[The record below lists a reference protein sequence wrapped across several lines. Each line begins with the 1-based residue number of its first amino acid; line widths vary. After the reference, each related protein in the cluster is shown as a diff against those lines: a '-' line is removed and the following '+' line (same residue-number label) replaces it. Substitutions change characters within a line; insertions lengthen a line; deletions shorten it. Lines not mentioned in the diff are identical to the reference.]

1 MKSKAAQRVRDTNTE
16 REKEREKE
24 REREKSRRQG
34 EPDSW
39 WLTPT
44 PHLHFAGTGT
54 ELMSKEAELDVRG
67 SEYDTV
73 PPEPSTDQE
82 PPRPPSAKAKG
93 PNGTAG
99 VCTSIPSSSHSS
111 SSTTT
116 SISSRSGLG
125 GISIVSSSAEGAGE
139 SSMQFSTRPPS
150 AEQPGF
156 MGTWQQQSTDSNLL
170 YRMSQQLMFT
180 LTPPVTNLVYITL
193 GQPPCT
199 VQPSPCLEIFALYSL
214 KNQAIRCT
222 LVNCTCECFQ
232 PGKIHLRTCDQCKH
246 GWVAHALDK
255 LSTQHLYHP
264 TQVEIVQ
271 SNVVFDISSLML
283 YGTQAV
289 PVRLKILLDRL
300 FSVLKQEEVLHILH
314 GLGWTLRDYVRGY
327 ILQDAAGK
335 VLDRWTIMSRE
346 EEIITLQQFLRFGE
360 TKSIVEL
367 MAIQEKEGQ
376 AVTVPSSKTD
386 SGIRTFIE
394 SNNRTRSPGLLT
406 HLENSS
412 PSSIHHFENIPNS
425 LAFLLPFQYINPVSA
440 PMLGLPPNGL
450 PMEQSALRLRE
461 PSLPNQVEQVETSES
476 EVSLSPF
483 RTSQSPSHGA
493 LGVMN
498 NIEPK
503 TEPNNRASPISP
515 SPSTQQA
522 QQQQQQQTQ
531 LQQQQQQSQQ
541 QSQNQ
546 PQQPNSLSDHQVHH
560 HFVKEEQS
568 KTITHPSF
576 ASKMHRIRRM
586 GSTSRKGRVCCN
598 SCGKTFYDKGTLKI
612 HYNAVHLKIKHRC
625 TIEGCNMVFSSLRS
639 RNRHSANPNP
649 RLHMPML
656 RNNRDKDLIRAT
668 STTGTPVI
676 SSTKNGGFT
685 LTSPG
690 RPPLGFTTPPIDPM
704 LQSPLQSPLVFPS
717 LKSVQPVQP
726 VPPFYRTLLSPADL
740 VSPPVSL
747 PTSPI
752 LPTTTNSTT
761 LMDQQ
766 QQMLTAAAVAS
777 HNNVHVSEAGLMSQR
792 LTIPSANQD
801 PITGNSDPTPKKKPR
816 KSSMPVKIEKEVI
829 DVADE
834 YEDKDEDDDDN
845 IHHNHHHHHSSLLH
859 NNVKMNGNCNNNSGN
874 GTGNH
879 SGGSGQQS
887 PSQDEM
893 SPGLALR
900 GMMRQS
906 EDECREGTGSDS
918 RGGND
923 LQGSSEL
930 RCMDSFTSED
940 QDHERDFENESETSD
955 SKMFYRDEL
964 MDVDEQQKHSR
975 GGRGLDKEQDD
986 EGGEEAHLRKEM
998 EGKGNSSPSPH
1009 QPPIKIKEELN
1020 DPTYDMF
1027 CMSQYGLYNGGMAAA
1042 AAAAASMAA
1051 LHESFISSMGYGASP
1066 PKFPSSQSPEGD
1078 PRSSPDPKICYVC
1091 KKSFKSSYSMKLHYK
1106 NVHLKEMH
1114 VCTVAGCNA
1123 AFPSRRS
1130 RDRHSSNINLHR
1142 KLLTKELDDIV
1153 LDPQLTPLPKDLRA
1167 ELLAKIYAGHHM
1179 GLDPIAEMGIGSA
1192 SFGPTGLN
1200 HDARFPMSN
1209 EYPHHPLN
1217 QNLKNHHTN
1226 GFSRGQ
1232 PDDYMV
1238 LDLSTT
1244 SSVQSSSSVHSSHES
1259 DEGSDEG
1266 ILLDDLEEEEEGEE
1280 DEEEGN
1286 SEGED
1291 CSQRAAGRGEGRHQ
1305 DETGEIRRGR
1315 RGDGLESSSSPFL
1328 LSSTGG
1334 SNGGSG
1340 GILCNICHKMYSN
1353 KGTLRVH
1360 YKTVHLREMHK
1371 CKIPGCNMVFSSV
1384 RSRNRHSQ
1392 NPNLH
1397 KNMPFSTILD

>member
-1 MKSKAAQRVRDTNTE
+1 
-16 REKEREKE
+16 
-24 REREKSRRQG
+24 
-34 EPDSW
+34 
-39 WLTPT
+39 
-44 PHLHFAGTGT
+44 
-54 ELMSKEAELDVRG
+54 MSKEAELDVRG
-67 SEYDTV
+67 SKCDIV
-73 PPEPSTDQE
+73 PQEPSTDPE
-82 PPRPPSAKAKG
+82 PPRPPPAKANQ
-93 PNGTAG
+93 PTGTAG

-111 SSTTT
+111 SST
-116 SISSRSGLG
+116 SSSSSRSGLG

-170 YRMSQQLMFT
+170 YRMSQQ
-180 LTPPVTNLVYITL
+180 
-193 GQPPCT
+193 
-199 VQPSPCLEIFALYSL
+199 
-214 KNQAIRCT
+214 AIRCT

-232 PGKIHLRTCDQCKH
+232 PGKIHLRTCDHCKH

-271 SNVVFDISSLML
+271 CNVVFDISSLML

-394 SNNRTRSPGLLT
+394 SNNRSRSPGLLT

-440 PMLGLPPNGL
+440 PMLGLPPNGMPL
-450 PMEQSALRLRE
+450 EQSALRLRE
-461 PSLPNQVEQVETSES
+461 PSLPNQGEQVDTSES

-483 RTSQSPSHGA
+483 RTGQSPSRGA
-493 LGVMN
+493 LGPMN

-515 SPSTQQA
+515 TPSTQQA
-522 QQQQQQQTQ
+522 QQQQQQQTS
-531 LQQQQQQSQQ
+531 LQQQQQGQQHSQNQSQQ
-541 QSQNQ
+541 SNR
-546 PQQPNSLSDHQVHH
+546 LSDHQAHH
-560 HFVKEEQS
+560 HLVKDEQS
-568 KTITHPSF
+568 KSITHASF
-576 ASKMHRIRRM
+576 SSKMHRMRRM

-656 RNNRDKDLIRAT
+656 RNNRDKDLIR

-690 RPPLGFTTPPIDPM
+690 RPPLGFTTPPVDPM

-766 QQMLTAAAVAS
+766 QHLLAAAAVAS
-777 HNNVHVSEAGLMSQR
+777 HNNVHMSEIVPMSHR
-792 LTIPSANQD
+792 LHTTSANHD
-801 PITGNSDPTPKKKPR
+801 LNTGSSDPTPKKKPR

-834 YEDKDEDDDDN
+834 YEDKDDDDDD
-845 IHHNHHHHHSSLLH
+845 IHHNHHHHSSLLH
-859 NNVKMNGNCNNNSGN
+859 NNVKMNGNCNSNNNSGS

-923 LQGSSEL
+923 LQGSGEL
-930 RCMDSFTSED
+930 RCMGSFTSED

-964 MDVDEQQKHSR
+964 MDVEEQQKQSR
-975 GGRGLDKEQDD
+975 GGRCLDKEQDD
-986 EGGEEAHLRKEM
+986 EGCDEAQLRKEM
-998 EGKGNSSPSPH
+998 EGKGHSSPSPH
-1009 QPPIKIKEELN
+1009 QPPIRIKEELN

-1027 CMSQYGLYNGGMAAA
+1027 CMGQYGLYNGGMAA

-1078 PRSSPDPKICYVC
+1078 PCSSPDPKICYVC

-1130 RDRHSSNINLHR
+1130 RDRTMHSSNINLHR

-1153 LDPQLTPLPKDLRA
+1153 LDPQLPPLPKDLRA

-1179 GLDPIAEMGIGSA
+1179 GLDRYAGIGIGGA
-1192 SFGPTGLN
+1192 SLRPTGMN
-1200 HDARFPMSN
+1200 HNAHSPMSS

-1217 QNLKNHHTN
+1217 HNLKNHHTN
-1226 GFSRGQ
+1226 GFSRAQ

-1266 ILLDDLEEEEEGEE
+1266 ILLDDLEEEGEE

-1291 CSQRAAGRGEGRHQ
+1291 CSQHAEGRAERRHR
-1305 DETGEIRRGR
+1305 DETGELRGE
-1315 RGDGLESSSSPFL
+1315 GPGEGLEPSSSPFL
-1328 LSSTGG
+1328 FLPTGG
-1334 SNGGSG
+1334 SNGGNS

-1397 KNMPFSTILD
+1397 KNMPFSTIID

>member
-1 MKSKAAQRVRDTNTE
+1 
-16 REKEREKE
+16 
-24 REREKSRRQG
+24 
-34 EPDSW
+34 
-39 WLTPT
+39 
-44 PHLHFAGTGT
+44 
-54 ELMSKEAELDVRG
+54 
-67 SEYDTV
+67 
-73 PPEPSTDQE
+73 
-82 PPRPPSAKAKG
+82 
-93 PNGTAG
+93 
-99 VCTSIPSSSHSS
+99 
-111 SSTTT
+111 
-116 SISSRSGLG
+116 
-125 GISIVSSSAEGAGE
+125 
-139 SSMQFSTRPPS
+139 MQFSTRPPS

-170 YRMSQQLMFT
+170 YRMSQ
-180 LTPPVTNLVYITL
+180 
-193 GQPPCT
+193 
-199 VQPSPCLEIFALYSL
+199 
-214 KNQAIRCT
+214 QAIRCT

-461 PSLPNQVEQVETSES
+461 PSLPNQGEQVETSES

-483 RTSQSPSHGA
+483 RTGQSPSRGA
-493 LGVMN
+493 LGAMN

-515 SPSTQQA
+515 TPSTQQ
-522 QQQQQQQTQ
+522 
-531 LQQQQQQSQQ
+531 
-541 QSQNQ
+541 
-546 PQQPNSLSDHQVHH
+546 H
-560 HFVKEEQS
+560 S
-568 KTITHPSF
+568 KISHASF
-576 ASKMHRIRRM
+576 SSKMHRMRRM

-656 RNNRDKDLIRAT
+656 RNNRDKDLIRAN
-668 STTGTPVI
+668 SAPGTPVI

-704 LQSPLQSPLVFPS
+704 LQSPLQSPLVFPT

-766 QQMLTAAAVAS
+766 QQILAAVAS
-777 HNNVHVSEAGLMSQR
+777 HNNVH
-792 LTIPSANQD
+792 I
-801 PITGNSDPTPKKKPR
+801 SDPTPKKKPR

-834 YEDKDEDDDDN
+834 YSDKDDDDDDHL
-845 IHHNHHHHHSSLLH
+845 HHNHHHHH
-859 NNVKMNGNCNNNSGN
+859 
-874 GTGNH
+874 
-879 SGGSGQQS
+879 GQQS

-923 LQGSSEL
+923 LQGSGEL

-964 MDVDEQQKHSR
+964 IDVDEQHKHIR
-975 GGRGLDKEQDD
+975 GGRGLDKERDD

-998 EGKGNSSPSPH
+998 EGKGHSSPSPH

-1027 CMSQYGLYNGGMAAA
+1027 CMGQYGLYNGGMAAA

-1066 PKFPSSQSPEGD
+1066 PKFPSSHSPEGD
-1078 PRSSPDPKICYVC
+1078 PCSSPDPKICYVC

-1167 ELLAKIYAGHHM
+1167 EILAKIYAGHHM
-1179 GLDPIAEMGIGSA
+1179 GMDPMAGMGIGGA
-1192 SFGPTGLN
+1192 SLGPTGLN
-1200 HDARFPMSN
+1200 HSVRSPMSI
-1209 EYPHHPLN
+1209 ETHHI
-1217 QNLKNHHTN
+1217 N

-1244 SSVQSSSSVHSSHES
+1244 SSVQSSSSIHSSHES

-1266 ILLDDLEEEEEGEE
+1266 ILLDDLEEMEGEE

-1291 CSQRAAGRGEGRHQ
+1291 CSQRAEGRADGGHR
-1305 DETGEIRRGR
+1305 DETGELRGEGHGER
-1315 RGDGLESSSSPFL
+1315 MDTSSSPFL

-1397 KNMPFSTILD
+1397 KNMPFSTIID

>member
-1 MKSKAAQRVRDTNTE
+1 
-16 REKEREKE
+16 
-24 REREKSRRQG
+24 
-34 EPDSW
+34 
-39 WLTPT
+39 
-44 PHLHFAGTGT
+44 
-54 ELMSKEAELDVRG
+54 MSKEAELDVR
-67 SEYDTV
+67 SNECDTV
-73 PPEPSTDQE
+73 PAEPSRDLE
-82 PPRPPSAKAKG
+82 SPRPPPTAKVTEPTG
-93 PNGTAG
+93 GTAG
-99 VCTSIPSSSHSS
+99 VGVSIPSRSQSHLSNSSGGVG
-111 SSTTT
+111 
-116 SISSRSGLG
+116 GLG
-125 GISIVSSSAEGAGE
+125 GVSIVSNSSAEGAGE

-170 YRMSQQLMFT
+170 YRMSQQGA
-180 LTPPVTNLVYITL
+180 VTRLPLKGDRSTM
-193 GQPPCT
+193 GRD
-199 VQPSPCLEIFALYSL
+199 LEE
-214 KNQAIRCT
+214 AIRCT

-461 PSLPNQVEQVETSES
+461 PSLPNQGEQVETSES

-483 RTSQSPSHGA
+483 RTGQSPSRGV
-493 LGVMN
+493 LGGIN
-498 NIEPK
+498 NTVPK
-503 TEPNNRASPISP
+503 TEPNNCASPISP
-515 SPSTQQA
+515 TPSTQQA
-522 QQQQQQQTQ
+522 QQQTS
-531 LQQQQQQSQQ
+531 LQQQQQQGQQ

-546 PQQPNSLSDHQVHH
+546 SQQPNSLSDHQVHH
-560 HFVKEEQS
+560 HYIKDEPS
-568 KTITHPSF
+568 KTISHPSF
-576 ASKMHRIRRM
+576 SSKMHRIRRM
-586 GSTSRKGRVCCN
+586 GATSRKGRVCCN
-598 SCGKTFYDKGTLKI
+598 ACGKTFYDKGTLKI

-656 RNNRDKDLIRAT
+656 RNNRDKDLIRAN

-676 SSTKNGGFT
+676 SSSKNGGFT

-704 LQSPLQSPLVFPS
+704 LQSPLQGPLVFPS

-726 VPPFYRTLLSPADL
+726 VPPFYRTLVSPADL

-752 LPTTTNSTT
+752 MPTTTNSTT

-766 QQMLTAAAVAS
+766 HQILAAVVS
-777 HNNVHVSEAGLMSQR
+777 HNNVHVSEASPMSHR
-792 LTIPSANQD
+792 LPTGASQD
-801 PITGNSDPTPKKKPR
+801 LTTSSDPTPKKKPR

-829 DVADE
+829 DVADDF
-834 YEDKDEDDDDN
+834 EDKDEDDDDN
-845 IHHNHHHHHSSLLH
+845 IHHNHQSSFLH
-859 NNVKMNGNCNNNSGN
+859 NNIKINGNCNNNGAS
-874 GTGNH
+874 GTGH
-879 SGGSGQQS
+879 QSGGSGQQS

-900 GMMRQS
+900 GMMRHS

-918 RGGND
+918 RGGA
-923 LQGSSEL
+923 SEL

-955 SKMFYRDEL
+955 SKMFYRDDL
-964 MDVDEQQKHSR
+964 MDGEEHQKHSR
-975 GGRGLDKEQDD
+975 GERGLDKEH
-986 EGGEEAHLRKEM
+986 EKETHEEEHLRKDI
-998 EGKGNSSPSPH
+998 EGNCHSSPSPH
-1009 QPPIKIKEELN
+1009 QAPIKIKEELN

-1066 PKFPSSQSPEGD
+1066 PKFPMSQSPEGD
-1078 PRSSPDPKICYVC
+1078 PCSSPDPKICYVC

-1130 RDRHSSNINLHR
+1130 RDR
-1142 KLLTKELDDIV
+1142 T
-1153 LDPQLTPLPKDLRA
+1153 
-1167 ELLAKIYAGHHM
+1167 
-1179 GLDPIAEMGIGSA
+1179 
-1192 SFGPTGLN
+1192 
-1200 HDARFPMSN
+1200 MS
-1209 EYPHHPLN
+1209 
-1217 QNLKNHHTN
+1217 
-1226 GFSRGQ
+1226 
-1232 PDDYMV
+1232 D
-1238 LDLSTT
+1238 
-1244 SSVQSSSSVHSSHES
+1244 
-1259 DEGSDEG
+1259 
-1266 ILLDDLEEEEEGEE
+1266 
-1280 DEEEGN
+1280 
-1286 SEGED
+1286 
-1291 CSQRAAGRGEGRHQ
+1291 
-1305 DETGEIRRGR
+1305 
-1315 RGDGLESSSSPFL
+1315 
-1328 LSSTGG
+1328 
-1334 SNGGSG
+1334 
-1340 GILCNICHKMYSN
+1340 
-1353 KGTLRVH
+1353 
-1360 YKTVHLREMHK
+1360 REV
-1371 CKIPGCNMVFSSV
+1371 N
-1384 RSRNRHSQ
+1384 N
-1392 NPNLH
+1392 
-1397 KNMPFSTILD
+1397 

>member
-1 MKSKAAQRVRDTNTE
+1 
-16 REKEREKE
+16 
-24 REREKSRRQG
+24 
-34 EPDSW
+34 
-39 WLTPT
+39 
-44 PHLHFAGTGT
+44 
-54 ELMSKEAELDVRG
+54 MSKEAELDVRG
-67 SEYDTV
+67 SECDTV
-73 PPEPSTDQE
+73 PPEPSKDHLE
-82 PPRPPSAKAKG
+82 PPRSPPAQGNGAT
-93 PNGTAG
+93 GTAG
-99 VCTSIPSSSHSS
+99 VCIPSCSHSS
-111 SSTTT
+111 SS
-116 SISSRSGLG
+116 SSSSSSRSVLG
-125 GISIVSSSAEGAGE
+125 GISIVSSSGAEGAGE

-170 YRMSQQLMFT
+170 YRMSQ
-180 LTPPVTNLVYITL
+180 
-193 GQPPCT
+193 
-199 VQPSPCLEIFALYSL
+199 
-214 KNQAIRCT
+214 QAIRCT

-450 PMEQSALRLRE
+450 PLEQSALRLRE
-461 PSLPNQVEQVETSES
+461 PSLPNQGEHVETSES

-483 RTSQSPSHGA
+483 RTGQSPSRGV
-493 LGVMN
+493 LGGIN
-498 NIEPK
+498 NNTEPK
-503 TEPNNRASPISP
+503 TEPNSCASPISP
-515 SPSTQQA
+515 TPSAQQA
-522 QQQQQQQTQ
+522 QQQQQQTQ
-531 LQQQQQQSQQ
+531 LQQQQQQQGQQ
-541 QSQNQ
+541 QTQNQ
-546 PQQPNSLSDHQVHH
+546 SQQPNSLSDHQVHH
-560 HFVKEEQS
+560 HFVKDEPS

-576 ASKMHRIRRM
+576 SSKMHRMRRM
-586 GSTSRKGRVCCN
+586 GATSRKGRVCCN
-598 SCGKTFYDKGTLKI
+598 ACGKTFYDKGTLKI

-656 RNNRDKDLIRAT
+656 RNNRDKDLIRAN
-668 STTGTPVI
+668 SNTGTSVI
-676 SSTKNGGFT
+676 SNSKNGGFT

-690 RPPLGFTTPPIDPM
+690 RPPLGFTTPPVDPL
-704 LQSPLQSPLVFPS
+704 LQSPLQSPLVFPT

-726 VPPFYRTLLSPADL
+726 VPPFYRTLVSPADL

-752 LPTTTNSTT
+752 MPSTTNSTT

-766 QQMLTAAAVAS
+766 QHILAAVAS
-777 HNNVHVSEAGLMSQR
+777 HNNVHMPEAHR
-792 LTIPSANQD
+792 LSTASVNQD
-801 PITGNSDPTPKKKPR
+801 LTTSSSDPTPKKKPR

-845 IHHNHHHHHSSLLH
+845 MHHNHHHHQSSLLH
-859 NNVKMNGNCNNNSGN
+859 NNIKINGKCHSNNSGS
-874 GTGNH
+874 GTGHH

-900 GMMRQS
+900 GMIRQS
-906 EDECREGTGSDS
+906 EDDCREGTGSES
-918 RGGND
+918 RGGA
-923 LQGSSEL
+923 SEL

-964 MDVDEQQKHSR
+964 MDGEEHQKHSR
-975 GGRGLDKEQDD
+975 GGRGLDKEHES
-986 EGGEEAHLRKEM
+986 EGNEEAHLRKEI
-998 EGKGNSSPSPH
+998 EGNGHSSPSPH

-1051 LHESFISSMGYGASP
+1051 LHESFISSIGYGASP
-1066 PKFPSSQSPEGD
+1066 PKFPSSHSPEGD
-1078 PRSSPDPKICYVC
+1078 PCSSPDPKICYVC

-1179 GLDPIAEMGIGSA
+1179 GMDPMSRMGIGGA
-1192 SFGPTGLN
+1192 GLRPPGLN
-1200 HDARFPMSN
+1200 FNAHFPMSN
-1209 EYPHHPLN
+1209 DYPHHPLN
-1217 QNLKNHHTN
+1217 QDFKNHLTN
-1226 GFSRGQ
+1226 GLFRGQ
-1232 PDDYMV
+1232 PDDYVV

-1259 DEGSDEG
+1259 EEGSDEG
-1266 ILLDDLEEEEEGEE
+1266 ILLDDLEEEGEE
-1280 DEEEGN
+1280 NEEEGN

-1291 CSQRAAGRGEGRHQ
+1291 FSRRVKRRAEGVHQ
-1305 DETGEIRRGR
+1305 DETGALKEGE
-1315 RGDGLESSSSPFL
+1315 DEGLDSSSSPFL

-1334 SNGGSG
+1334 SNGSSG

-1397 KNMPFSTILD
+1397 KNTPFSTILD

>member
-1 MKSKAAQRVRDTNTE
+1 
-16 REKEREKE
+16 
-24 REREKSRRQG
+24 
-34 EPDSW
+34 
-39 WLTPT
+39 
-44 PHLHFAGTGT
+44 
-54 ELMSKEAELDVRG
+54 MSKEADVRG
-67 SEYDTV
+67 SSERHTAPQEPTTTTTTTTTTTGSDPETPST
-73 PPEPSTDQE
+73 PPPLPQPAAKAEHGAAAAAAAAGPEREPSG
-82 PPRPPSAKAKG
+82 R
-93 PNGTAG
+93 
-99 VCTSIPSSSHSS
+99 SS
-111 SSTTT
+111 
-116 SISSRSGLG
+116 
-125 GISIVSSSAEGAGE
+125 GAGE

-156 MGTWQQQSTDSNLL
+156 MGTWQQQSTDGNLL
-170 YRMSQQLMFT
+170 YRMSQ
-180 LTPPVTNLVYITL
+180 
-193 GQPPCT
+193 
-199 VQPSPCLEIFALYSL
+199 
-214 KNQAIRCT
+214 QAIRCT

-232 PGKIHLRTCDQCKH
+232 PGKIHLRTCDHCKH

-376 AVTVPSSKTD
+376 AVTVPSAKTD

-476 EVSLSPF
+476 DVSLSPF
-483 RTSQSPSHGA
+483 RTGQSPSRGA
-493 LGVMN
+493 VCAMN
-498 NIEPK
+498 NNTEPK
-503 TEPNNRASPISP
+503 VEPSNRASPISP
-515 SPSTQQA
+515 SPSLQQA
-522 QQQQQQQTQ
+522 QQHQTQQQG
-531 LQQQQQQSQQ
+531 QQ

-546 PQQPNSLSDHQVHH
+546 SQQPNTLSDHQVHH

-568 KTITHPSF
+568 KSITHTSF
-576 ASKMHRIRRM
+576 SSKMHRMRRM

-656 RNNRDKDLIRAT
+656 RNNRDKDLIRAN
-668 STTGTPVI
+668 SNSGTPVI
-676 SSTKNGGFT
+676 SSTKNGGFA

-690 RPPLGFTTPPIDPM
+690 RPPLGFTTPPVDPM

-766 QQMLTAAAVAS
+766 QQMLAAAVAS
-777 HNNVHVSEAGLMSQR
+777 HNNIHMSEMGAMAHRVNASGG
-792 LTIPSANQD
+792 NQEAT
-801 PITGNSDPTPKKKPR
+801 TGPADPTPKKKPR

-829 DVADE
+829 DVADD
-834 YEDKDEDDDDN
+834 YEDKDEDDDDHIN
-845 IHHNHHHHHSSLLH
+845 HNHHHHRSSLLH
-859 NNVKMNGNCNNNSGN
+859 NTHIKMNGNYNSNNNS

-893 SPGLALR
+893 SPGITLR

-906 EDECREGTGSDS
+906 EDECREGGGSDS
-918 RGGND
+918 RGE
-923 LQGSSEL
+923 LRGSSDL
-930 RCMDSFTSED
+930 RCMDSYTSED
-940 QDHERDFENESETSD
+940 QDHERDFENESENSD
-955 SKMFYRDEL
+955 SKMYYRDEM
-964 MDVDEQQKHSR
+964 MDVEEQLKHSKS
-975 GGRGLDKEQDD
+975 GKDHNDD
-986 EGGEEAHLRKEM
+986 GHEEGHLRKEM
-998 EGKGNSSPSPH
+998 EGKGQLSPSPH
-1009 QPPIKIKEELN
+1009 QASIKIKEELN

-1027 CMSQYGLYNGGMAAA
+1027 CMSQYGLYSGGMAAA

-1066 PKFPSSQSPEGD
+1066 PKFPTSQSPDGD
-1078 PRSSPDPKICYVC
+1078 PCSSPDPKICYVC

-1153 LDPQLTPLPKDLRA
+1153 LDPQLTPLPKDFRA
-1167 ELLAKIYAGHHM
+1167 ELLAKIYAGHHHHMALEQM
-1179 GLDPIAEMGIGSA
+1179 GGMAFRG
-1192 SFGPTGLN
+1192 FGPAAALMHAAHSPTG
-1200 HDARFPMSN
+1200 N
-1209 EYPHHPLN
+1209 EYTQHPLH
-1217 QNLKNHHTN
+1217 QDLKNHHHR
-1226 GFSRGQ
+1226 GFSRGR
-1232 PDDYMV
+1232 PDDYVV
-1238 LDLSTT
+1238 LDLSTA
-1244 SSVQSSSSVHSSHES
+1244 SSIQSSGSIHSSHES

-1266 ILLDDLEEEEEGEE
+1266 ILLDDLEEEDEDEEGME
-1280 DEEEGN
+1280 DDEEGN
-1286 SEGED
+1286 SDGED
-1291 CSQRAAGRGEGRHQ
+1291 CDGGRGNES
-1305 DETGEIRRGR
+1305 GEKRGR
-1315 RGDGLESSSSPFL
+1315 GARSESPFH
-1328 LSSTGG
+1328 LSAD
-1334 SNGGSG
+1334 NGGG
-1340 GILCNICHKMYSN
+1340 VVCNICHKMYSN

-1371 CKIPGCNMVFSSV
+1371 CKVPGCNMVFSSV

-1397 KNMPFSTILD
+1397 KNVPFATLID

>member
-1 MKSKAAQRVRDTNTE
+1 MLALTHTHTHTQRLRRSAQFLSGCSGVQRSPR
-16 REKEREKE
+16 E
-24 REREKSRRQG
+24 REREREDRQRRRRERDTQKGRERKRERSGRQG
-34 EPDSW
+34 ELDSW

-44 PHLHFAGTGT
+44 PHLHFAGTDT
-54 ELMSKEAELDVRG
+54 ELMSEEAEFDVRG
-67 SEYDTV
+67 SECDTV
-73 PPEPSTDQE
+73 PQEPSIDPE
-82 PPRPPSAKAKG
+82 PPRPPPAKSDRTT
-93 PNGTAG
+93 GTAG
-99 VCTSIPSSSHSS
+99 VSTSIPSSSHSS
-111 SSTTT
+111 STTITTT
-116 SISSRSGLG
+116 SSSSSRSGLG
-125 GISIVSSSAEGAGE
+125 GVSIVCSSSEGAGE

-170 YRMSQQLMFT
+170 YRMSQ
-180 LTPPVTNLVYITL
+180 
-193 GQPPCT
+193 
-199 VQPSPCLEIFALYSL
+199 
-214 KNQAIRCT
+214 QAIRCT

-335 VLDRWTIMSRE
+335 VLDRWSIMSRE

-394 SNNRTRSPGLLT
+394 SNNRARSPGLLT

-461 PSLPNQVEQVETSES
+461 PSLPNQGEQLDTSES

-483 RTSQSPSHGA
+483 RTGQSPSRGA
-493 LGVMN
+493 LGGMNN

-515 SPSTQQA
+515 TPSTQQA

-531 LQQQQQQSQQ
+531 LQQQQGQQ

-560 HFVKEEQS
+560 HHFVKDEHS
-568 KTITHPSF
+568 KSISHASF
-576 ASKMHRIRRM
+576 SSKMHRMRRM

-656 RNNRDKDLIRAT
+656 RNNRDKDLIRSNSAP
-668 STTGTPVI
+668 GTPVI

-690 RPPLGFTTPPIDPM
+690 RPPLGFTTPPVDPM
-704 LQSPLQSPLVFPS
+704 LQSPLQSPLMFPT

-752 LPTTTNSTT
+752 LPTTTNSTS

-766 QQMLTAAAVAS
+766 HILAAVAS
-777 HNNVHVSEAGLMSQR
+777 HNNVHVSDIGPMSHR
-792 LTIPSANQD
+792 LHTSSVNHD
-801 PITGNSDPTPKKKPR
+801 LTTGSCDPTPKKKPR

-834 YEDKDEDDDDN
+834 YDDKDDDDDCHL
-845 IHHNHHHHHSSLLH
+845 HHNHHNHQSSILH
-859 NNVKMNGNCNNNSGN
+859 NNVKMNGNCNSNNNSGV
-874 GTGNH
+874 GNH

-893 SPGLALR
+893 SPGLVMR
-900 GMMRQS
+900 GTMRQS

-923 LQGSSEL
+923 LQGSGEL

-955 SKMFYRDEL
+955 SKMFFRDEL
-964 MDVDEQQKHSR
+964 IDVDEQQKHIR
-975 GGRGLDKEQDD
+975 GRRGLDPEQDD
-986 EGGEEAHLRKEM
+986 EGGEEANLRKEM
-998 EGKGNSSPSPH
+998 EGKGHPSPH
-1009 QPPIKIKEELN
+1009 QHPIKIKEELN

-1027 CMSQYGLYNGGMAAA
+1027 CMGQYGLYNGGMAAA

-1078 PRSSPDPKICYVC
+1078 PCSSPDPKICYVC
-1091 KKSFKSSYSMKLHYK
+1091 KKTFKSSYSMKLHYK

-1130 RDRHSSNINLHR
+1130 RDR
-1142 KLLTKELDDIV
+1142 T
-1153 LDPQLTPLPKDLRA
+1153 
-1167 ELLAKIYAGHHM
+1167 
-1179 GLDPIAEMGIGSA
+1179 
-1192 SFGPTGLN
+1192 
-1200 HDARFPMSN
+1200 MS
-1209 EYPHHPLN
+1209 
-1217 QNLKNHHTN
+1217 
-1226 GFSRGQ
+1226 
-1232 PDDYMV
+1232 D
-1238 LDLSTT
+1238 
-1244 SSVQSSSSVHSSHES
+1244 
-1259 DEGSDEG
+1259 
-1266 ILLDDLEEEEEGEE
+1266 
-1280 DEEEGN
+1280 
-1286 SEGED
+1286 
-1291 CSQRAAGRGEGRHQ
+1291 
-1305 DETGEIRRGR
+1305 
-1315 RGDGLESSSSPFL
+1315 
-1328 LSSTGG
+1328 
-1334 SNGGSG
+1334 
-1340 GILCNICHKMYSN
+1340 
-1353 KGTLRVH
+1353 
-1360 YKTVHLREMHK
+1360 REV
-1371 CKIPGCNMVFSSV
+1371 N
-1384 RSRNRHSQ
+1384 N
-1392 NPNLH
+1392 
-1397 KNMPFSTILD
+1397 

>member
-1 MKSKAAQRVRDTNTE
+1 MSE
-16 REKEREKE
+16 E
-24 REREKSRRQG
+24 
-34 EPDSW
+34 
-39 WLTPT
+39 
-44 PHLHFAGTGT
+44 AG
-54 ELMSKEAELDVRG
+54 LDVRG
-67 SEYDTV
+67 SSEERSSQAPRD
-73 PPEPSTDQE
+73 PESERAPESTL
-82 PPRPPSAKAKG
+82 S
-93 PNGTAG
+93 GTAN
-99 VCTSIPSSSHSS
+99 TP
-111 SSTTT
+111 TTT
-116 SISSRSGLG
+116 STSSITSNQHHNNSASPIAVSSGSSSG
-125 GISIVSSSAEGAGE
+125 GSSGAIGVSIVSRSAKGAEGR

-150 AEQPGF
+150 AEPGF
-156 MGTWQQQSTDSNLL
+156 MGTWQQQSTDQSNLL
-170 YRMSQQLMFT
+170 FRMSQ
-180 LTPPVTNLVYITL
+180 
-193 GQPPCT
+193 
-199 VQPSPCLEIFALYSL
+199 
-214 KNQAIRCT
+214 QAIRCT

-335 VLDRWTIMSRE
+335 VLDRWSIMSRE

-394 SNNRTRSPGLLT
+394 SNSTGRGRSPGLLNHIET
-406 HLENSS
+406 SS

-450 PMEQSALRLRE
+450 ALEQSGLRGLHDRDRE
-461 PSLPNQVEQVETSES
+461 ASLPNQGETVESSES

-483 RTSQSPSHGA
+483 RSSGQSPSRIGA
-493 LGVMN
+493 LGGIN
-498 NIEPK
+498 NAIEPK
-503 TEPNNRASPISP
+503 QEPNNRASPISP
-515 SPSTQQA
+515 TPSNQLSQQQTE
-522 QQQQQQQTQ
+522 QQQQG
-531 LQQQQQQSQQ
+531 QQQQGQG
-541 QSQNQ
+541 Q
-546 PQQPNSLSDHQVHH
+546 PGTPRPRSNSLNDHQAHH
-560 HFVKEEQS
+560 HFVKSEQS
-568 KTITHPSF
+568 KSITHSSF
-576 ASKMHRIRRM
+576 SSKMHRMRRM
-586 GSTSRKGRVCCN
+586 GATSRKGRVCCN

-656 RNNRDKDLIRAT
+656 RNNRDKDLIRG
-668 STTGTPVI
+668 SGPGTPVI
-676 SSTKNGGFT
+676 SSAKSGFT

-690 RPPLGFTTPPIDPM
+690 RPPLGFATPPLDTM

-717 LKSVQPVQP
+717 LKSVQPIQP
-726 VPPFYRTLLSPADL
+726 VPPFYRTLLSPQHL

-752 LPTTTNSTT
+752 LPSTTNNTS

-766 QQMLTAAAVAS
+766 HQSWLPPQPPTTPTICLLKQDPAAAT
-777 HNNVHVSEAGLMSQR
+777 N
-792 LTIPSANQD
+792 T
-801 PITGNSDPTPKKKPR
+801 DPTPKKKPR

-834 YEDKDEDDDDN
+834 YDEDKDDDDDDSC
-845 IHHNHHHHHSSLLH
+845 HHHHHH
-859 NNVKMNGNCNNNSGN
+859 
-874 GTGNH
+874 
-879 SGGSGQQS
+879 
-887 PSQDEM
+887 SQDEM
-893 SPGLALR
+893 SPGLMR
-900 GMMRQS
+900 GHLMRHDQ
-906 EDECREGTGSDS
+906 DDCG
-918 RGGND
+918 
-923 LQGSSEL
+923 EL

-940 QDHERDFENESETSD
+940 QDHERDFENDSETSD
-955 SKMFYRDEL
+955 SKMFYREE
-964 MDVDEQQKHSR
+964 MMEVEEQHQRLRLNSSR
-975 GGRGLDKEQDD
+975 SSRS
-986 EGGEEAHLRKEM
+986 R
-998 EGKGNSSPSPH
+998 SSPSPH
-1009 QPPIKIKEELN
+1009 QPAIKIKEELN

-1051 LHESFISSMGYGASP
+1051 LHESFISSMSYGASP
-1066 PKFPSSQSPEGD
+1066 PKFPLALPEGELCT
-1078 PRSSPDPKICYVC
+1078 SPNSNDPKICYVC
-1091 KKSFKSSYSMKLHYK
+1091 KKSFKSSYSVKLHYK

-1114 VCTVAGCNA
+1114 VCTVSGCNA

-1167 ELLAKIYAGHHM
+1167 EFLAKIYAGHHL
-1179 GLDPIAEMGIGSA
+1179 GLDAMAGAGIGGA
-1192 SFGPTGLN
+1192 SLGGGGLN
-1200 HDARFPMSN
+1200 RDASSPAGTD
-1209 EYPHHPLN
+1209 YPHPHP
-1217 QNLKNHHTN
+1217 HHYPLT
-1226 GFSRGQ
+1226 
-1232 PDDYMV
+1232 DDYMV
-1238 LDLSTT
+1238 LDLSTA
-1244 SSVQSSSSVHSSHES
+1244 SSVQSSGSVHSSRQS

-1266 ILLDDLEEEEEGEE
+1266 ILLDDLEEGGVS
-1280 DEEEGN
+1280 DE
-1286 SEGED
+1286 ED
-1291 CSQRAAGRGEGRHQ
+1291 CSQHAPGQAGDGRRRDQVGEGGVGGRS
-1305 DETGEIRRGR
+1305 EEGLTGA
-1315 RGDGLESSSSPFL
+1315 DPSSSPTV
-1328 LSSTGG
+1328 LSST
-1334 SNGGSG
+1334 GGSG
-1340 GILCNICHKMYSN
+1340 GILCSICHKVYSN

-1371 CKIPGCNMVFSSV
+1371 CKVAGCNMMFSSV

-1397 KNMPFSTILD
+1397 KNNVPFTTMVD

>member
-1 MKSKAAQRVRDTNTE
+1 MSLSISQWSGGVDSVELHWPDTHTHSLSLSVSHTHSASHRLSHWLALAHTHTHTHTLRRSVQFLRGCGGVQRSQRE
-16 REKEREKE
+16 RERQEE
-24 REREKSRRQG
+24 RERER
-34 EPDSW
+34 
-39 WLTPT
+39 
-44 PHLHFAGTGT
+44 
-54 ELMSKEAELDVRG
+54 
-67 SEYDTV
+67 TV
-73 PPEPSTDQE
+73 
-82 PPRPPSAKAKG
+82 
-93 PNGTAG
+93 
-99 VCTSIPSSSHSS
+99 
-111 SSTTT
+111 
-116 SISSRSGLG
+116 
-125 GISIVSSSAEGAGE
+125 GA

-170 YRMSQQLMFT
+170 YRMSQ
-180 LTPPVTNLVYITL
+180 
-193 GQPPCT
+193 
-199 VQPSPCLEIFALYSL
+199 
-214 KNQAIRCT
+214 QAIRCT

-450 PMEQSALRLRE
+450 PMEQSGLRLRE
-461 PSLPNQVEQVETSES
+461 PSLPNQGEQVETSES

-483 RTSQSPSHGA
+483 RTGPSPSRGA
-493 LGVMN
+493 LGAIN
-498 NIEPK
+498 NNAEPK

-515 SPSTQQA
+515 TPSTQ
-522 QQQQQQQTQ
+522 
-531 LQQQQQQSQQ
+531 
-541 QSQNQ
+541 
-546 PQQPNSLSDHQVHH
+546 
-560 HFVKEEQS
+560 QS

-576 ASKMHRIRRM
+576 SSKMHRMRRM
-586 GSTSRKGRVCCN
+586 GATSRKGRVVCN

-656 RNNRDKDLIRAT
+656 RNNRDKDLIRAN

-690 RPPLGFTTPPIDPM
+690 RPPLGFTTPPVDPM

-752 LPTTTNSTT
+752 MPTTTNSTT

-766 QQMLTAAAVAS
+766 
-777 HNNVHVSEAGLMSQR
+777 H
-792 LTIPSANQD
+792 
-801 PITGNSDPTPKKKPR
+801 SDPTPKKKPR

-834 YEDKDEDDDDN
+834 YDDKDDDDDDN
-845 IHHNHHHHHSSLLH
+845 MHHNHHHHQSSLLH
-859 NNVKMNGNCNNNSGN
+859 NNVKINGNCNSGAA
-874 GTGNH
+874 
-879 SGGSGQQS
+879 
-887 PSQDEM
+887 D
-893 SPGLALR
+893 
-900 GMMRQS
+900 
-906 EDECREGTGSDS
+906 
-918 RGGND
+918 
-923 LQGSSEL
+923 L

-940 QDHERDFENESETSD
+940 QDHERDFENESENSD
-955 SKMFYRDEL
+955 SKMRLE
-964 MDVDEQQKHSR
+964 
-975 GGRGLDKEQDD
+975 KEQDD
-986 EGGEEAHLRKEM
+986 EGSEEAHLRKEM

-1009 QPPIKIKEELN
+1009 HPPIKIKEELN

-1027 CMSQYGLYNGGMAAA
+1027 CMGQYGFYNGGMAAA
-1042 AAAAASMAA
+1042 AATAASMAA
-1051 LHESFISSMGYGASP
+1051 LHESFITSMGYGSSP
-1066 PKFPSSQSPEGD
+1066 PKFLSSRSPEED
-1078 PRSSPDPKICYVC
+1078 PCSSPDPKICYVC

-1167 ELLAKIYAGHHM
+1167 ELLAKIYAGHYM
-1179 GLDPIAEMGIGSA
+1179 GLDPMAGMGLGGA
-1192 SFGPTGLN
+1192 N
-1200 HDARFPMSN
+1200 
-1209 EYPHHPLN
+1209 
-1217 QNLKNHHTN
+1217 
-1226 GFSRGQ
+1226 
-1232 PDDYMV
+1232 DYMV

-1244 SSVQSSSSVHSSHES
+1244 SSVQSSSSIHSSHES

-1266 ILLDDLEEEEEGEE
+1266 ILLDDLEEEGEE
-1280 DEEEGN
+1280 DE
-1286 SEGED
+1286 
-1291 CSQRAAGRGEGRHQ
+1291 
-1305 DETGEIRRGR
+1305 
-1315 RGDGLESSSSPFL
+1315 
-1328 LSSTGG
+1328 G
-1334 SNGGSG
+1334 SNGSSS

-1397 KNMPFSTILD
+1397 KNMPFSTIID

>member
-1 MKSKAAQRVRDTNTE
+1 
-16 REKEREKE
+16 
-24 REREKSRRQG
+24 
-34 EPDSW
+34 
-39 WLTPT
+39 
-44 PHLHFAGTGT
+44 
-54 ELMSKEAELDVRG
+54 
-67 SEYDTV
+67 
-73 PPEPSTDQE
+73 
-82 PPRPPSAKAKG
+82 
-93 PNGTAG
+93 
-99 VCTSIPSSSHSS
+99 
-111 SSTTT
+111 
-116 SISSRSGLG
+116 
-125 GISIVSSSAEGAGE
+125 
-139 SSMQFSTRPPS
+139 MQFSTRPPS

-170 YRMSQQLMFT
+170 YRMSQ
-180 LTPPVTNLVYITL
+180 
-193 GQPPCT
+193 
-199 VQPSPCLEIFALYSL
+199 
-214 KNQAIRCT
+214 QAIRCT

-394 SNNRTRSPGLLT
+394 SNNRTRSPGLLP

-461 PSLPNQVEQVETSES
+461 PSLPNQGEQMDTSES

-483 RTSQSPSHGA
+483 RTGQSPSRGA
-493 LGVMN
+493 LGALNN

-515 SPSTQQA
+515 TPST
-522 QQQQQQQTQ
+522 
-531 LQQQQQQSQQ
+531 
-541 QSQNQ
+541 
-546 PQQPNSLSDHQVHH
+546 HH
-560 HFVKEEQS
+560 A
-568 KTITHPSF
+568 SF
-576 ASKMHRIRRM
+576 NSKMHRMRRM

-656 RNNRDKDLIRAT
+656 RNNRDKDLIRAN
-668 STTGTPVI
+668 SAPGTPVI

-690 RPPLGFTTPPIDPM
+690 RPPLGFTTPPVDPM
-704 LQSPLQSPLVFPS
+704 LQSPLQSPLVFPT

-740 VSPPVSL
+740 CSPPVSL

-766 QQMLTAAAVAS
+766 QQMLAAAVAS
-777 HNNVHVSEAGLMSQR
+777 NNNVHMSEAGPMSHR
-792 LTIPSANQD
+792 LHTHSANHD
-801 PITGNSDPTPKKKPR
+801 VTTGNTDPTPKKKPR

-834 YEDKDEDDDDN
+834 YDDKDDDDDDN
-845 IHHNHHHHHSSLLH
+845 LHHNHHHHQSSLLH
-859 NNVKMNGNCNNNSGN
+859 NNIKMNGNCNSNNNGGS

-923 LQGSSEL
+923 LQGSGDL

-955 SKMFYRDEL
+955 SKI
-964 MDVDEQQKHSR
+964 
-975 GGRGLDKEQDD
+975 GGRGLDKEQND
-986 EGGEEAHLRKEM
+986 EGGEEVDLRKEM
-998 EGKGNSSPSPH
+998 EGKGHSSPSPH

-1027 CMSQYGLYNGGMAAA
+1027 CMGQYGLYNGGMAAA

-1066 PKFPSSQSPEGD
+1066 PKFPSSHSPEGD
-1078 PRSSPDPKICYVC
+1078 PCSSPDPKICYVC

-1167 ELLAKIYAGHHM
+1167 EILAKIYAGHHM
-1179 GLDPIAEMGIGSA
+1179 GLDPMAGMGFGGA
-1192 SFGPTGLN
+1192 SLGPTGLN
-1200 HDARFPMSN
+1200 HSVRSPMSI

-1217 QNLKNHHTN
+1217 QTLKNHHTN

-1232 PDDYMV
+1232 PEDYMV

-1266 ILLDDLEEEEEGEE
+1266 ILLDDLEG
-1280 DEEEGN
+1280 
-1286 SEGED
+1286 
-1291 CSQRAAGRGEGRHQ
+1291 AEGRVERGHR
-1305 DETGEIRRGR
+1305 DETGELRGEGHGER
-1315 RGDGLESSSSPFL
+1315 LESSSSPFL

-1334 SNGGSG
+1334 SNCGSS

-1397 KNMPFSTILD
+1397 KNMPFSTIID

>member
-1 MKSKAAQRVRDTNTE
+1 
-16 REKEREKE
+16 
-24 REREKSRRQG
+24 
-34 EPDSW
+34 
-39 WLTPT
+39 
-44 PHLHFAGTGT
+44 
-54 ELMSKEAELDVRG
+54 MSKEADLDVRG
-67 SEYDTV
+67 SECDTV
-73 PPEPSTDQE
+73 PPEPSTDPE
-82 PPRPPSAKAKG
+82 VPRPPPAKANG
-93 PNGTAG
+93 PHDTAG
-99 VCTSIPSSSHSS
+99 ACTSIPSGSHSS
-111 SSTTT
+111 SS
-116 SISSRSGLG
+116 SSRSGLG

-170 YRMSQQLMFT
+170 YRMSQ
-180 LTPPVTNLVYITL
+180 
-193 GQPPCT
+193 
-199 VQPSPCLEIFALYSL
+199 
-214 KNQAIRCT
+214 QAIRCT

-327 ILQDAAGK
+327 ILQDTAGK
-335 VLDRWTIMSRE
+335 VLDRWSIMSRE

-394 SNNRTRSPGLLT
+394 SNSRTRSPGLLT
-406 HLENSS
+406 HLETSS

-461 PSLPNQVEQVETSES
+461 PSLPNQGEQVETSES

-483 RTSQSPSHGA
+483 RSGQSPNRGA
-493 LGVMN
+493 LGAINN

-515 SPSTQQA
+515 TPSTHQS
-522 QQQQQQQTQ
+522 QQQTQ
-531 LQQQQQQSQQ
+531 LQQGQQ

-546 PQQPNSLSDHQVHH
+546 SQQSNSLSDHQVHH
-560 HFVKEEQS
+560 HFVKDEQS
-568 KTITHPSF
+568 KTITHSSF
-576 ASKMHRIRRM
+576 SSKMHRMRRM

-656 RNNRDKDLIRAT
+656 RNNRDKDLIRSNSAP
-668 STTGTPVI
+668 GTPVI

-690 RPPLGFTTPPIDPM
+690 RPPLGFTTPPVDPM

-752 LPTTTNSTT
+752 LPTATNSTS
-761 LMDQQ
+761 LMDQH
-766 QQMLTAAAVAS
+766 LLAAAVAS
-777 HNNVHVSEAGLMSQR
+777 HNNVHMSEAGPMSHR
-792 LTIPSANQD
+792 LPTPSANND
-801 PITGNSDPTPKKKPR
+801 LTSGISDPTPKKKPR

-834 YEDKDEDDDDN
+834 YDDKDEDDEDN
-845 IHHNHHHHHSSLLH
+845 IHRNHHHHQSSLLH
-859 NNVKMNGNCNNNSGN
+859 NNIKINGNCNSHNSGSGN
-874 GTGNH
+874 GNH

-906 EDECREGTGSDS
+906 EDECREGNRSDS

-923 LQGSSEL
+923 LRSSGEL

-940 QDHERDFENESETSD
+940 QDHERDFENESENSD

-964 MDVDEQQKHSR
+964 MDVDEHPKHSR
-975 GGRGLDKEQDD
+975 VGRGLDKEQDD
-986 EGGEEAHLRKEM
+986 EANEEAHLRKEM
-998 EGKGNSSPSPH
+998 EGKGLSSPSPH
-1009 QPPIKIKEELN
+1009 HHPMKIKEELN

-1027 CMSQYGLYNGGMAAA
+1027 CMGQYGIYNGGMAAA

-1066 PKFPSSQSPEGD
+1066 PKFLSSQSPEGD
-1078 PRSSPDPKICYVC
+1078 PCSSPDPKICYVC
-1091 KKSFKSSYSMKLHYK
+1091 KKTFKSSYSMKLHYK

-1167 ELLAKIYAGHHM
+1167 EILAKIYAGHHM
-1179 GLDPIAEMGIGSA
+1179 GLDPMAGMGIGGA
-1192 SFGPTGLN
+1192 SLGHTGLN
-1200 HDARFPMSN
+1200 HDARSPMSN
-1209 EYPHHPLN
+1209 EYFHHPLSH
-1217 QNLKNHHTN
+1217 NLKNHHTN
-1226 GFSRGQ
+1226 GFSHGQ

-1266 ILLDDLEEEEEGEE
+1266 ILLDDLEEEDGEE

-1291 CSQRAAGRGEGRHQ
+1291 CSQRAERQAEIGQR
-1305 DETGEIRRGR
+1305 DETGELRGE
-1315 RGDGLESSSSPFL
+1315 GHGEGLEPPSSPFL

-1334 SNGGSG
+1334 SNSGGS

-1397 KNMPFSTILD
+1397 KNMPFSTIID

>member
-1 MKSKAAQRVRDTNTE
+1 CTIN
-16 REKEREKE
+16 
-24 REREKSRRQG
+24 
-34 EPDSW
+34 
-39 WLTPT
+39 
-44 PHLHFAGTGT
+44 
-54 ELMSKEAELDVRG
+54 
-67 SEYDTV
+67 
-73 PPEPSTDQE
+73 
-82 PPRPPSAKAKG
+82 
-93 PNGTAG
+93 NGL
-99 VCTSIPSSSHSS
+99 C
-111 SSTTT
+111 
-116 SISSRSGLG
+116 
-125 GISIVSSSAEGAGE
+125 
-139 SSMQFSTRPPS
+139 FC
-150 AEQPGF
+150 
-156 MGTWQQQSTDSNLL
+156 LL
-170 YRMSQQLMFT
+170 
-180 LTPPVTNLVYITL
+180 
-193 GQPPCT
+193 
-199 VQPSPCLEIFALYSL
+199 SL
-214 KNQAIRCT
+214 LC
-222 LVNCTCECFQ
+222 
-232 PGKIHLRTCDQCKH
+232 
-246 GWVAHALDK
+246 W
-255 LSTQHLYHP
+255 
-264 TQVEIVQ
+264 
-271 SNVVFDISSLML
+271 DI
-283 YGTQAV
+283 
-289 PVRLKILLDRL
+289 
-300 FSVLKQEEVLHILH
+300 
-314 GLGWTLRDYVRGY
+314 
-327 ILQDAAGK
+327 QDAAGK

-394 SNNRTRSPGLLT
+394 SNNRTRSPGLLP

-450 PMEQSALRLRE
+450 PMEHSALRLRE
-461 PSLPNQVEQVETSES
+461 PSLPNQGEPVETSES

-483 RTSQSPSHGA
+483 RTGQSPSR
-493 LGVMN
+493 GVMGSMN
-498 NIEPK
+498 SIEPK
-503 TEPNNRASPISP
+503 TEPSNRASPISP
-515 SPSTQQA
+515 SPSSQQG
-522 QQQQQQQTQ
+522 
-531 LQQQQQQSQQ
+531 QQQQSQQ
-541 QSQNQ
+541 QTQQQHQGQQQSQNQ
-546 PQQPNSLSDHQVHH
+546 AQQPNSLGDHQVHH
-560 HFVKEEQS
+560 QFVKDEHS
-568 KTITHPSF
+568 KSISHASF
-576 ASKMHRIRRM
+576 NSKMHRIRRM
-586 GSTSRKGRVCCN
+586 GATSRKGRVCCN
-598 SCGKTFYDKGTLKI
+598 ACGKTFYDKGTLKI

-656 RNNRDKDLIRAT
+656 RNNRDKDLIRAN
-668 STTGTPVI
+668 STPGTPVI
-676 SSTKNGGFT
+676 SSSKSGGFT

-690 RPPLGFTTPPIDPM
+690 RPPLGLTTPPVDAI
-704 LQSPLQSPLVFPS
+704 LQSPLQSPLVFPT

-766 QQMLTAAAVAS
+766 QHLLAAAVAASNHSVHMSDAGPMS
-777 HNNVHVSEAGLMSQR
+777 HRLHGANHDISAGN
-792 LTIPSANQD
+792 T
-801 PITGNSDPTPKKKPR
+801 DPTPKKKPR

-834 YEDKDEDDDDN
+834 YEDKDDDDDDHL
-845 IHHNHHHHHSSLLH
+845 HHNHHHHQSSLLH
-859 NNVKMNGNCNNNSGN
+859 NSIKMNGNCNSNNNS
-874 GTGNH
+874 TGNH

-900 GMMRQS
+900 GLMRQS
-906 EDECREGTGSDS
+906 EDECQEGTGSDS
-918 RGGND
+918 RGGHD
-923 LQGSSEL
+923 LQGSGEL

-964 MDVDEQQKHSR
+964 IDVDEQQKQMI
-975 GGRGLDKEQDD
+975 GGKGLDRDRDD
-986 EGGEEAHLRKEM
+986 DGGEDAHLRKEM
-998 EGKGNSSPSPH
+998 DGKGHATPSPH

-1027 CMSQYGLYNGGMAAA
+1027 CMGQYGLYNGGMAAA
-1042 AAAAASMAA
+1042 AATAATMAA
-1051 LHESFISSMGYGASP
+1051 LHESFISTMGYGASP

-1153 LDPQLTPLPKDLRA
+1153 LDPQLMPLPKDLRA

-1179 GLDPIAEMGIGSA
+1179 GLDPMAGMGIGGVGL
-1192 SFGPTGLN
+1192 GPTGLN
-1200 HDARFPMSN
+1200 YSDRSPTNF

-1217 QNLKNHHTN
+1217 QTFKNYHAN

-1244 SSVQSSSSVHSSHES
+1244 SSVQSSSSIHSSHES

-1266 ILLDDLEEEEEGEE
+1266 ILLDDLEEEGEE

-1291 CSQRAAGRGEGRHQ
+1291 GPQRAGTQGRPGSGELRGQKRGE
-1305 DETGEIRRGR
+1305 
-1315 RGDGLESSSSPFL
+1315 GLESSSSPFL

-1334 SNGGSG
+1334 SNS
-1340 GILCNICHKMYSN
+1340 GILCSICHKMYSN

-1397 KNMPFSTILD
+1397 KNMPFSTIID

>member
-1 MKSKAAQRVRDTNTE
+1 MSILGRLSRVDLLSSSCCQACTE
-16 REKEREKE
+16 CVCVCVP
-24 REREKSRRQG
+24 S
-34 EPDSW
+34 P
-39 WLTPT
+39 TPT
-44 PHLHFAGTGT
+44 SDRHG
-54 ELMSKEAELDVRG
+54 DV
-67 SEYDTV
+67 
-73 PPEPSTDQE
+73 PSL
-82 PPRPPSAKAKG
+82 
-93 PNGTAG
+93 
-99 VCTSIPSSSHSS
+99 
-111 SSTTT
+111 
-116 SISSRSGLG
+116 SG
-125 GISIVSSSAEGAGE
+125 
-139 SSMQFSTRPPS
+139 
-150 AEQPGF
+150 
-156 MGTWQQQSTDSNLL
+156 
-170 YRMSQQLMFT
+170 
-180 LTPPVTNLVYITL
+180 
-193 GQPPCT
+193 
-199 VQPSPCLEIFALYSL
+199 
-214 KNQAIRCT
+214 AIRCT

-327 ILQDAAGK
+327 ILQDTAGK

-461 PSLPNQVEQVETSES
+461 PSLPNQGEQVETSES

-483 RTSQSPSHGA
+483 RTGQSPSRGA
-493 LGVMN
+493 LGSMN

-515 SPSTQQA
+515 TPSTQQG

-531 LQQQQQQSQQ
+531 LQQQQGQQ

-546 PQQPNSLSDHQVHH
+546 PQQSNSLSDHQVHH
-560 HFVKEEQS
+560 HHFIKDEQS
-568 KTITHPSF
+568 KTITHASF
-576 ASKMHRIRRM
+576 SSKMHRMRRM

-625 TIEGCNMVFSSLRS
+625 TIDGCNMVFSSLRS

-668 STTGTPVI
+668 SNTGTPVI
-676 SSTKNGGFT
+676 SSTKNGSFT

-690 RPPLGFTTPPIDPM
+690 RPPLGFTTPPVDSM

-766 QQMLTAAAVAS
+766 QQILAAAAAAS
-777 HNNVHVSEAGLMSQR
+777 HNNVHMSEAVHLSHR
-792 LTIPSANQD
+792 LHTPANHD
-801 PITGNSDPTPKKKPR
+801 LNSGNSDPTPKKKPR

-829 DVADE
+829 DVADD
-834 YEDKDEDDDDN
+834 YDDKDEDDEDN
-845 IHHNHHHHHSSLLH
+845 IHHNHHHHQSSLLH
-859 NNVKMNGNCNNNSGN
+859 NNIKINGNCNSNNSGSGN
-874 GTGNH
+874 GNH

-923 LQGSSEL
+923 LRGSGEL

-940 QDHERDFENESETSD
+940 QDLERDFENESETSD
-955 SKMFYRDEL
+955 SKRFYRDEL
-964 MDVDEQQKHSR
+964 MDVEEQHKHSR
-975 GGRGLDKEQDD
+975 GGRGLDKEHDD
-986 EGGEEAHLRKEM
+986 EGSEEALLRKEM
-998 EGKGNSSPSPH
+998 EGKGHSSPSPH
-1009 QPPIKIKEELN
+1009 HLPMKIKEELN

-1027 CMSQYGLYNGGMAAA
+1027 CMGQYGIYNGGMAAA

-1051 LHESFISSMGYGASP
+1051 LHESFMSSMGYCASP

-1078 PRSSPDPKICYVC
+1078 PCSSPDPKICYVC

-1153 LDPQLTPLPKDLRA
+1153 LDPQLTPMPKDLRS
-1167 ELLAKIYAGHHM
+1167 EFLAKIYTGHHM
-1179 GLDPIAEMGIGSA
+1179 GFDPMAGMGIGGA
-1192 SFGPTGLN
+1192 SLRHTGLN
-1200 HDARFPMSN
+1200 HDVRS
-1209 EYPHHPLN
+1209 EYSHHHHLSHN
-1217 QNLKNHHTN
+1217 FKNHHTN
-1226 GFSRGQ
+1226 GFSQGQ

-1266 ILLDDLEEEEEGEE
+1266 ILLDDLEEEDGEE

-1291 CSQRAAGRGEGRHQ
+1291 CSQRADRRQQ
-1305 DETGEIRRGR
+1305 DETGELRAEGRGE
-1315 RGDGLESSSSPFL
+1315 GLEHPSSPFL

-1334 SNGGSG
+1334 SNGSS

-1371 CKIPGCNMVFSSV
+1371 CRIPGCNMVFSSV

-1397 KNMPFSTILD
+1397 KNMPFSTIID

>member
-1 MKSKAAQRVRDTNTE
+1 MQHAA
-16 REKEREKE
+16 
-24 REREKSRRQG
+24 
-34 EPDSW
+34 
-39 WLTPT
+39 
-44 PHLHFAGTGT
+44 
-54 ELMSKEAELDVRG
+54 MSKEVELDVRG
-67 SEYDTV
+67 TQ
-73 PPEPSTDQE
+73 EPSDPETPRRT
-82 PPRPPSAKAKG
+82 PP
-93 PNGTAG
+93 
-99 VCTSIPSSSHSS
+99 PSSSSPPATTTKATHRGDATPESEPSS
-111 SSTTT
+111 SSGGAVGGD
-116 SISSRSGLG
+116 ISRRRRS
-125 GISIVSSSAEGAGE
+125 SSSSSSAGSAEGAGE

-170 YRMSQQLMFT
+170 YRMSQQGA
-180 LTPPVTNLVYITL
+180 VTRLPIKCDRSTMGRDL
-193 GQPPCT
+193 D
-199 VQPSPCLEIFALYSL
+199 E
-214 KNQAIRCT
+214 AIRCT

-232 PGKIHLRTCDQCKH
+232 PGKIHLRTCDHCKH

-476 EVSLSPF
+476 DVSMSPF
-483 RTSQSPSHGA
+483 RTGQSPSRGA
-493 LGVMN
+493 LGGMN
-498 NIEPK
+498 TEPK
-503 TEPNNRASPISP
+503 TEPGNRESPISP
-515 SPSTQQA
+515 SPSLQQA
-522 QQQQQQQTQ
+522 
-531 LQQQQQQSQQ
+531 QQQQSQQ
-541 QSQNQ
+541 QQQQGQQQSQSQ
-546 PQQPNSLSDHQVHH
+546 PQQSNNLSDHQVHH
-560 HFVKEEQS
+560 HFVKEEQAKS
-568 KTITHPSF
+568 ITHASF
-576 ASKMHRIRRM
+576 SSKMHRMRRM

-656 RNNRDKDLIRAT
+656 RNNRDKDLIRAN
-668 STTGTPVI
+668 SNSGTPVI

-690 RPPLGFTTPPIDPM
+690 RPPLGFTTPPVDPM

-766 QQMLTAAAVAS
+766 QQILAAVAS
-777 HNNVHVSEAGLMSQR
+777 HNNVHMSEVGAMSHSLNTSAGNHE
-792 LTIPSANQD
+792 PS
-801 PITGNSDPTPKKKPR
+801 TGGGGADPTPKKKPR

-834 YEDKDEDDDDN
+834 YEDKDEEDDDRIN
-845 IHHNHHHHHSSLLH
+845 HNHHHHHHSSLLH
-859 NNVKMNGNCNNNSGN
+859 NNIKMNGNYNSNNNSGS

-893 SPGLALR
+893 SPGISLR

-906 EDECREGTGSDS
+906 EDECREGAGSDG
-918 RGGND
+918 RGELRGSND
-923 LQGSSEL
+923 L
-930 RCMDSFTSED
+930 RCMDSYTSED

-955 SKMFYRDEL
+955 SKMYYRDEM
-964 MDVDEQQKHSR
+964 MDVEEQQKHSK
-975 GGRGLDKEQDD
+975 GGKDQND
-986 EGGEEAHLRKEM
+986 EGVEESPLRKDL
-998 EGKGNSSPSPH
+998 EGKGQLSPSPH
-1009 QPPIKIKEELN
+1009 QASIKIKEELN

-1066 PKFPSSQSPEGD
+1066 PKFPTSQSPDGD
-1078 PRSSPDPKICYVC
+1078 PCSSPDPKICYVC

-1153 LDPQLTPLPKDLRA
+1153 LDPQLTPLPKDFRA
-1167 ELLAKIYAGHHM
+1167 ELLAKIYARHHHM
-1179 GLDPIAEMGIGSA
+1179 ALDPLGGMAFRGL
-1192 SFGPTGLN
+1192 GPAALI
-1200 HDARFPMSN
+1200 HDAHSPMGN
-1209 EYPHHPLN
+1209 EFSQHPLHPH
-1217 QNLKNHHTN
+1217 LKNHHTN
-1226 GFSRGQ
+1226 GQ
-1232 PDDYMV
+1232 PDDYVV

-1244 SSVQSSSSVHSSHES
+1244 SSIQSSGSIHSSRES

-1266 ILLDDLEEEEEGEE
+1266 ILLDDLEEEEEEE
-1280 DEEEGN
+1280 DEEGMEDEEEEGN

-1291 CSQRAAGRGEGRHQ
+1291 GSRRR
-1305 DETGEIRRGR
+1305 DDRMRETGETRGGHGER
-1315 RGDGLESSSSPFL
+1315 LESPFHLSP
-1328 LSSTGG
+1328 TGG
-1334 SNGGSG
+1334 GNDGGG

-1397 KNMPFSTILD
+1397 KNMPFSALAD

>member
-1 MKSKAAQRVRDTNTE
+1 MSTE
-16 REKEREKE
+16 E
-24 REREKSRRQG
+24 
-34 EPDSW
+34 D
-39 WLTPT
+39 
-44 PHLHFAGTGT
+44 
-54 ELMSKEAELDVRG
+54 LDVRG
-67 SEYDTV
+67 SERDRV
-73 PPEPSTDQE
+73 PPQSSEDPES
-82 PPRPPSAKAKG
+82 PRPPQVEAT
-93 PNGTAG
+93 PDTAG
-99 VCTSIPSSSHSS
+99 IGTSIPSGSDSTCSSRRSS
-111 SSTTT
+111 S
-116 SISSRSGLG
+116 ISGGGLG
-125 GISIVSSSAEGAGE
+125 SVSIVSSRTNSEGAGE

-170 YRMSQQLMFT
+170 YRMSQQ
-180 LTPPVTNLVYITL
+180 
-193 GQPPCT
+193 
-199 VQPSPCLEIFALYSL
+199 
-214 KNQAIRCT
+214 AIRCT

-232 PGKIHLRTCDQCKH
+232 PGKIHLRTCDHCKH

-461 PSLPNQVEQVETSES
+461 PTLPNQGEQVETSES

-483 RTSQSPSHGA
+483 RTGQSPSRGA
-493 LGVMN
+493 LGAIN
-498 NIEPK
+498 SNIEPK

-515 SPSTQQA
+515 TPSIQQS
-522 QQQQQQQTQ
+522 QLQTQQTQ
-531 LQQQQQQSQQ
+531 QQPQPGQTQS
-541 QSQNQ
+541 Q
-546 PQQPNSLSDHQVHH
+546 PQQPSSLTDSQVHH
-560 HFVKEEQS
+560 HFAKEEHN
-568 KTITHPSF
+568 KTITHASF
-576 ASKMHRIRRM
+576 SSKMHRMRRM
-586 GSTSRKGRVCCN
+586 GATSRKGRVCCN

-656 RNNRDKDLIRAT
+656 RNNRDKDLIRGN
-668 STTGTPVI
+668 STPGTPVI
-676 SSTKNGGFT
+676 SSSKNGGFT

-690 RPPLGFTTPPIDPM
+690 RPPLGFTTPPVDPM

-766 QQMLTAAAVAS
+766 QQMLAAAAAAS
-777 HNNVHVSEAGLMSQR
+777 HNHLSEAGQMSHR
-792 LTIPSANQD
+792 LPTPSANHD
-801 PITGNSDPTPKKKPR
+801 PTTGSSDPTPKKKPR

-834 YEDKDEDDDDN
+834 YEDKDEDEDN
-845 IHHNHHHHHSSLLH
+845 MHHNHHHHQSSLLH
-859 NNVKMNGNCNNNSGN
+859 NNIKINGNCNSST

-906 EDECREGTGSDS
+906 EDECRDGTGSDS

-923 LQGSSEL
+923 LRNTGEL

-940 QDHERDFENESETSD
+940 QDHERDFENESENSD
-955 SKMFYRDEL
+955 SKMFYRDDI
-964 MDVDEQQKHSR
+964 MDVDDQHKHHR
-975 GGRGLDKEQDD
+975 AGRGLDKEMDD
-986 EGGEEAHLRKEM
+986 EVGEDGQLKDM
-998 EGKGNSSPSPH
+998 GGKGHLSPSPH
-1009 QPPIKIKEELN
+1009 QPIKIKEELS

-1027 CMSQYGLYNGGMAAA
+1027 CMGQYGLYNGGMAAA

-1066 PKFPSSQSPEGD
+1066 PKFPTSHSPDGD
-1078 PRSSPDPKICYVC
+1078 PCSSPDPKICYVC

-1130 RDRHSSNINLHR
+1130 RDR
-1142 KLLTKELDDIV
+1142 T
-1153 LDPQLTPLPKDLRA
+1153 
-1167 ELLAKIYAGHHM
+1167 
-1179 GLDPIAEMGIGSA
+1179 
-1192 SFGPTGLN
+1192 
-1200 HDARFPMSN
+1200 MS
-1209 EYPHHPLN
+1209 
-1217 QNLKNHHTN
+1217 
-1226 GFSRGQ
+1226 
-1232 PDDYMV
+1232 D
-1238 LDLSTT
+1238 
-1244 SSVQSSSSVHSSHES
+1244 
-1259 DEGSDEG
+1259 
-1266 ILLDDLEEEEEGEE
+1266 
-1280 DEEEGN
+1280 
-1286 SEGED
+1286 
-1291 CSQRAAGRGEGRHQ
+1291 
-1305 DETGEIRRGR
+1305 
-1315 RGDGLESSSSPFL
+1315 
-1328 LSSTGG
+1328 
-1334 SNGGSG
+1334 
-1340 GILCNICHKMYSN
+1340 
-1353 KGTLRVH
+1353 
-1360 YKTVHLREMHK
+1360 REV
-1371 CKIPGCNMVFSSV
+1371 N
-1384 RSRNRHSQ
+1384 N
-1392 NPNLH
+1392 
-1397 KNMPFSTILD
+1397 

>member
-1 MKSKAAQRVRDTNTE
+1 M
-16 REKEREKE
+16 
-24 REREKSRRQG
+24 
-34 EPDSW
+34 
-39 WLTPT
+39 L
-44 PHLHFAGTGT
+44 
-54 ELMSKEAELDVRG
+54 AE
-67 SEYDTV
+67 
-73 PPEPSTDQE
+73 
-82 PPRPPSAKAKG
+82 
-93 PNGTAG
+93 
-99 VCTSIPSSSHSS
+99 
-111 SSTTT
+111 
-116 SISSRSGLG
+116 
-125 GISIVSSSAEGAGE
+125 
-139 SSMQFSTRPPS
+139 
-150 AEQPGF
+150 
-156 MGTWQQQSTDSNLL
+156 
-170 YRMSQQLMFT
+170 
-180 LTPPVTNLVYITL
+180 
-193 GQPPCT
+193 
-199 VQPSPCLEIFALYSL
+199 
-214 KNQAIRCT
+214 AIRCT

-327 ILQDAAGK
+327 ILQDTAGK

-450 PMEQSALRLRE
+450 PIEQSTLRLRE
-461 PSLPNQVEQVETSES
+461 PSLPNQGEQVETSES

-483 RTSQSPSHGA
+483 RTGQSPSRGT
-493 LGVMN
+493 LGSINN

-503 TEPNNRASPISP
+503 TEPSNRASPISP
-515 SPSTQQA
+515 ALSTQQG
-522 QQQQQQQTQ
+522 QQQQTHF
-531 LQQQQQQSQQ
+531 QQQQGQRESQNQSQQ
-541 QSQNQ
+541 SNM
-546 PQQPNSLSDHQVHH
+546 SDNQVHH
-560 HFVKEEQS
+560 HFVKDEQS
-568 KTITHPSF
+568 KSISHASF
-576 ASKMHRIRRM
+576 SSKMHRMRRM
-586 GSTSRKGRVCCN
+586 GATSRKGRVCCT

-612 HYNAVHLKIKHRC
+612 HFNAVHLKIKHRC

-668 STTGTPVI
+668 SSSGTPVI
-676 SSTKNGGFT
+676 SSSKNCGFT

-690 RPPLGFTTPPIDPM
+690 RPPLGFTTPPVDPM

-766 QQMLTAAAVAS
+766 QQILAAAAAAS
-777 HNNVHVSEAGLMSQR
+777 HNNVHMSEAGPMSHR
-792 LTIPSANQD
+792 LPTPTTHQDLTSA
-801 PITGNSDPTPKKKPR
+801 NSDPTPKKKPR

-845 IHHNHHHHHSSLLH
+845 MNQNHHHHQSSLLH
-859 NNVKMNGNCNNNSGN
+859 NSIKMNGNCNINNSGN
-874 GTGNH
+874 GNGNH

-906 EDECREGTGSDS
+906 EDDCREGTGRDS
-918 RGGND
+918 RSGMD
-923 LQGSSEL
+923 LRGSGEL

-940 QDHERDFENESETSD
+940 QDHERDFENESETSE

-964 MDVDEQQKHSR
+964 MDVEDQQKHSR
-975 GGRGLDKEQDD
+975 GGRGLDKEHDD
-986 EGGEEAHLRKEM
+986 EGSEEAHLRKEM
-998 EGKGNSSPSPH
+998 EGKGHSSPSPH
-1009 QPPIKIKEELN
+1009 QPPIRIKEELN

-1027 CMSQYGLYNGGMAAA
+1027 CMGQYGIYNGGMAAA

-1051 LHESFISSMGYGASP
+1051 LHENFISSMGYGASP
-1066 PKFPSSQSPEGD
+1066 PKFPSSHSPEGD
-1078 PRSSPDPKICYVC
+1078 PCSSPDPKICYVC

-1130 RDRHSSNINLHR
+1130 RDSGVFFPASWLPAARRHSSNINLHR

-1167 ELLAKIYAGHHM
+1167 ELLAKIYAGHHV
-1179 GLDPIAEMGIGSA
+1179 GLDPVAAMAFGGA
-1192 SFGPTGLN
+1192 SLGPISLN
-1200 HDARFPMSN
+1200 HVRSPISN
-1209 EYPHHPLN
+1209 QYSHYPLSHK
-1217 QNLKNHHTN
+1217 LKNHHTN
-1226 GFSRGQ
+1226 GFSQGQ

-1266 ILLDDLEEEEEGEE
+1266 ILLDDLEEEDGEE

-1291 CSQRAAGRGEGRHQ
+1291 CSQRAATGQH
-1305 DETGEIRRGR
+1305 DETGEIRGH
-1315 RGDGLESSSSPFL
+1315 GEGLESPSSPFL
-1328 LSSTGG
+1328 LSSNGG

-1397 KNMPFSTILD
+1397 KNMPFSTIID

>member
-1 MKSKAAQRVRDTNTE
+1 
-16 REKEREKE
+16 
-24 REREKSRRQG
+24 
-34 EPDSW
+34 
-39 WLTPT
+39 
-44 PHLHFAGTGT
+44 
-54 ELMSKEAELDVRG
+54 MSKEAELDVRG
-67 SEYDTV
+67 SECDTV
-73 PPEPSTDQE
+73 PPEPSRDPD
-82 PPRPPSAKAKG
+82 PPRPPPAQANG
-93 PNGTAG
+93 PSGTAG
-99 VCTSIPSSSHSS
+99 VCTSIPSRRNSS
-111 SSTTT
+111 S
-116 SISSRSGLG
+116 SSRSGLG
-125 GISIVSSSAEGAGE
+125 GVSIVSSSAEGAGE

-170 YRMSQQLMFT
+170 YRMSQ
-180 LTPPVTNLVYITL
+180 
-193 GQPPCT
+193 
-199 VQPSPCLEIFALYSL
+199 
-214 KNQAIRCT
+214 QAIRCT

-450 PMEQSALRLRE
+450 PIEQSALRLRE
-461 PSLPNQVEQVETSES
+461 PSLPNQGEQVDSSES

-483 RTSQSPSHGA
+483 RTGQSPSRGA
-493 LGVMN
+493 LGAITN
-498 NIEPK
+498 NTEPK

-515 SPSTQQA
+515 TPSTQQA
-522 QQQQQQQTQ
+522 QEVQQQTQ
-531 LQQQQQQSQQ
+531 LQRQQQQVQQ
-541 QSQNQ
+541 QSQNP

-560 HFVKEEQS
+560 HFVKDEQS

-576 ASKMHRIRRM
+576 SSKMHRMRRM
-586 GSTSRKGRVCCN
+586 GATSRKGRVICN

-656 RNNRDKDLIRAT
+656 RNNRDKDLIRAN

-690 RPPLGFTTPPIDPM
+690 RPPLGFTTPPVDPM

-752 LPTTTNSTT
+752 MPTTTNSTT

-766 QQMLTAAAVAS
+766 QQILTAAAAAS
-777 HNNVHVSEAGLMSQR
+777 HNNVHVSEAGPMSHR
-792 LTIPSANQD
+792 LPTPSANEGVN
-801 PITGNSDPTPKKKPR
+801 TGSSDPTPKKKPR

-834 YEDKDEDDDDN
+834 YEDKDEDEDDS
-845 IHHNHHHHHSSLLH
+845 IHHNHHHHQSSLLH
-859 NNVKMNGNCNNNSGN
+859 NNIKMNGNCNNNSSSGN
-874 GTGNH
+874 GNH

-918 RGGND
+918 RGGAA
-923 LQGSSEL
+923 EL
-930 RCMDSFTSED
+930 HCMDSYTSED

-964 MDVDEQQKHSR
+964 MDVEEQQKHSR

-986 EGGEEAHLRKEM
+986 EGSEEAHLRKEM
-998 EGKGNSSPSPH
+998 EGKLHCSPSPH
-1009 QPPIKIKEELN
+1009 PPPIKIKEELS

-1051 LHESFISSMGYGASP
+1051 LHESFISSMGYGSSP

-1078 PRSSPDPKICYVC
+1078 PCSSPDPKICYVC

-1167 ELLAKIYAGHHM
+1167 ELLAKIYAGHPM
-1179 GLDPIAEMGIGSA
+1179 GLDPMARMGTS
-1192 SFGPTGLN
+1192 LN
-1200 HDARFPMSN
+1200 HSAHSPMSN

-1217 QNLKNHHTN
+1217 QDLRNNYTN

-1232 PDDYMV
+1232 PDDYVV

-1244 SSVQSSSSVHSSHES
+1244 SSVQSSGSVHSSHES

-1266 ILLDDLEEEEEGEE
+1266 ILLDDLEEEGEE

-1291 CSQRAAGRGEGRHQ
+1291 YSRHAEGRADRGHR
-1305 DETGEIRRGR
+1305 DETGELKEG
-1315 RGDGLESSSSPFL
+1315 GDEGLDPSSSLFL
-1328 LSSTGG
+1328 LSSSGG
-1334 SNGGSG
+1334 SNGSSG

>member
-1 MKSKAAQRVRDTNTE
+1 M
-16 REKEREKE
+16 
-24 REREKSRRQG
+24 SR
-34 EPDSW
+34 
-39 WLTPT
+39 
-44 PHLHFAGTGT
+44 
-54 ELMSKEAELDVRG
+54 EAELDVRG
-67 SEYDTV
+67 SECDTV
-73 PPEPSTDQE
+73 PPEPSRDPE
-82 PPRPPSAKAKG
+82 PPRPPPAQAHG
-93 PNGTAG
+93 PPSTAG
-99 VCTSIPSSSHSS
+99 ICESITSSNHSS
-111 SSTTT
+111 SS
-116 SISSRSGLG
+116 SSSSGLG
-125 GISIVSSSAEGAGE
+125 GISIVSSGVEGAGE

-170 YRMSQQLMFT
+170 YRMSQ
-180 LTPPVTNLVYITL
+180 
-193 GQPPCT
+193 
-199 VQPSPCLEIFALYSL
+199 
-214 KNQAIRCT
+214 QAIRCT

-461 PSLPNQVEQVETSES
+461 PSLPSQGEQVDTSES

-483 RTSQSPSHGA
+483 RTGQSPSRGA
-493 LGVMN
+493 LGTMN
-498 NIEPK
+498 NNTEPK
-503 TEPNNRASPISP
+503 TEANNRASPISP
-515 SPSTQQA
+515 TPSTQQA
-522 QQQQQQQTQ
+522 QQQQQQTQ
-531 LQQQQQQSQQ
+531 LQQQQQQQQQGQSQS

-546 PQQPNSLSDHQVHH
+546 QSNSLNDHQVHH
-560 HFVKEEQS
+560 HFVKEEHS
-568 KTITHPSF
+568 KAISHPSF
-576 ASKMHRIRRM
+576 SSKMHRMRRM
-586 GSTSRKGRVCCN
+586 GATSRKGRVCCN

-656 RNNRDKDLIRAT
+656 RNNRDKDLIRANST
-668 STTGTPVI
+668 SGTPVI

-690 RPPLGFTTPPIDPM
+690 RPPLGFTTPPVDPM

-752 LPTTTNSTT
+752 MPTTTNSTT

-766 QQMLTAAAVAS
+766 QQILAAAAVSS
-777 HNNVHVSEAGLMSQR
+777 HNNIHMSEGGPMSHR
-792 LTIPSANQD
+792 LPTPSANQD
-801 PITGNSDPTPKKKPR
+801 FTTGNSDPTPKKKPR

-834 YEDKDEDDDDN
+834 YEDKDEDDDDM
-845 IHHNHHHHHSSLLH
+845 HHNHHHHQSSLLH
-859 NNVKMNGNCNNNSGN
+859 NNVKMNGNCNSSNNGGS

-900 GMMRQS
+900 GMMRTS

-918 RGGND
+918 RGGAA
-923 LQGSSEL
+923 EL

-964 MDVDEQQKHSR
+964 MDVEEHQKHNR
-975 GGRGLDKEQDD
+975 GGRMDKDHDD
-986 EGGEEAHLRKEM
+986 EGSEEVHLRKEM
-998 EGKGNSSPSPH
+998 DGKGHSSPSPH
-1009 QPPIKIKEELN
+1009 QPAIKIKEELN

-1027 CMSQYGLYNGGMAAA
+1027 CMGQYGLYNGGMAAA

-1078 PRSSPDPKICYVC
+1078 PCSSPDPKICYVC

-1153 LDPQLTPLPKDLRA
+1153 LDPQHLPLPKDLRA

-1179 GLDPIAEMGIGSA
+1179 GLDPISGIG
-1192 SFGPTGLN
+1192 FGGAGLGPAGLN
-1200 HDARFPMSN
+1200 YIAHSPMSN
-1209 EYPHHPLN
+1209 EFPHHSL
-1217 QNLKNHHTN
+1217 NLKNNHTN

-1232 PDDYMV
+1232 SDDYMV

-1266 ILLDDLEEEEEGEE
+1266 ILLDDLEEEGDE

-1291 CSQRAAGRGEGRHQ
+1291 FSQRAERGHPV
-1305 DETGEIRRGR
+1305 ETGELKEGR
-1315 RGDGLESSSSPFL
+1315 DEGLDPSSPFL
-1328 LSSTGG
+1328 LSSAGG
-1334 SNGGSG
+1334 SNSSSG

-1397 KNMPFSTILD
+1397 KNMPFSTIID

>member
-1 MKSKAAQRVRDTNTE
+1 
-16 REKEREKE
+16 
-24 REREKSRRQG
+24 
-34 EPDSW
+34 
-39 WLTPT
+39 
-44 PHLHFAGTGT
+44 
-54 ELMSKEAELDVRG
+54 
-67 SEYDTV
+67 
-73 PPEPSTDQE
+73 
-82 PPRPPSAKAKG
+82 
-93 PNGTAG
+93 
-99 VCTSIPSSSHSS
+99 
-111 SSTTT
+111 
-116 SISSRSGLG
+116 
-125 GISIVSSSAEGAGE
+125 VS
-139 SSMQFSTRPPS
+139 
-150 AEQPGF
+150 
-156 MGTWQQQSTDSNLL
+156 L
-170 YRMSQQLMFT
+170 
-180 LTPPVTNLVYITL
+180 
-193 GQPPCT
+193 
-199 VQPSPCLEIFALYSL
+199 
-214 KNQAIRCT
+214 QAIRCT

-394 SNNRTRSPGLLT
+394 SNNRSRSPGILT
-406 HLENSS
+406 QLESSS

-450 PMEQSALRLRE
+450 PMEPSALRLRE
-461 PSLPNQVEQVETSES
+461 PSLPNQGEQVDTSES

-483 RTSQSPSHGA
+483 RTGQSPSRGA
-493 LGVMN
+493 MGPMN

-503 TEPNNRASPISP
+503 TEPNHRASPISP
-515 SPSTQQA
+515 TPSTQQ
-522 QQQQQQQTQ
+522 
-531 LQQQQQQSQQ
+531 
-541 QSQNQ
+541 
-546 PQQPNSLSDHQVHH
+546 DEH
-560 HFVKEEQS
+560 S
-568 KTITHPSF
+568 KSISHASF
-576 ASKMHRIRRM
+576 SSKMHRMRRM

-656 RNNRDKDLIRAT
+656 RNNRDKDLIR

-676 SSTKNGGFT
+676 SSSKNGGFT

-690 RPPLGFTTPPIDPM
+690 RPPLGFTTPPVDPM
-704 LQSPLQSPLVFPS
+704 LQSPLQSPLLFPS

-752 LPTTTNSTT
+752 LPTTTNSTS
-761 LMDQQ
+761 LMDHQQ
-766 QQMLTAAAVAS
+766 QQHLLSSAGVS
-777 HNNVHVSEAGLMSQR
+777 HNNVHIE
-792 LTIPSANQD
+792 
-801 PITGNSDPTPKKKPR
+801 PTPKKKPR

-829 DVADE
+829 DVA
-834 YEDKDEDDDDN
+834 EDYDDKDDDDDD
-845 IHHNHHHHHSSLLH
+845 IHHNHHHHS
-859 NNVKMNGNCNNNSGN
+859 
-874 GTGNH
+874 T
-879 SGGSGQQS
+879 
-887 PSQDEM
+887 DEM
-893 SPGLALR
+893 SPGLAMR

-906 EDECREGTGSDS
+906 EDECREGTGS
-918 RGGND
+918 G
-923 LQGSSEL
+923 EL
-930 RCMDSFTSED
+930 RCMGSFTSED

-964 MDVDEQQKHSR
+964 IDVDEQQKHSR
-975 GGRGLDKEQDD
+975 SGRCLDK
-986 EGGEEAHLRKEM
+986 KEM
-998 EGKGNSSPSPH
+998 EGKGHSLSSPH
-1009 QPPIKIKEELN
+1009 QPPIRIKEELN

-1027 CMSQYGLYNGGMAAA
+1027 CMSQYGLYNGGMAA

-1066 PKFPSSQSPEGD
+1066 PKFPSSQSPEED
-1078 PRSSPDPKICYVC
+1078 PCSSPDPKICYVC

-1153 LDPQLTPLPKDLRA
+1153 LDPQLPPLPKDLRA

-1179 GLDPIAEMGIGSA
+1179 GLDPS
-1192 SFGPTGLN
+1192 
-1200 HDARFPMSN
+1200 

-1217 QNLKNHHTN
+1217 HHRKTPHAN

-1232 PDDYMV
+1232 PDNYMV

-1266 ILLDDLEEEEEGEE
+1266 ILLDD
-1280 DEEEGN
+1280 N

-1291 CSQRAAGRGEGRHQ
+1291 YSQHAEGQAEGRHR
-1305 DETGEIRRGR
+1305 DETRELRGERHGE
-1315 RGDGLESSSSPFL
+1315 GSEPSSSPFL
-1328 LSSTGG
+1328 FLPTGG
-1334 SNGGSG
+1334 SNGGSS

-1371 CKIPGCNMVFSSV
+1371 CKIPGCNMLFSSV

-1397 KNMPFSTILD
+1397 KNMPFSTMID

>member
-1 MKSKAAQRVRDTNTE
+1 
-16 REKEREKE
+16 
-24 REREKSRRQG
+24 
-34 EPDSW
+34 
-39 WLTPT
+39 
-44 PHLHFAGTGT
+44 
-54 ELMSKEAELDVRG
+54 MSKEADVRG
-67 SEYDTV
+67 SSERHTAPQEPTTTTTTTTTGSDPETPST
-73 PPEPSTDQE
+73 PPPPLPQPAAKAEHGAAAAAAAGPESEPSG
-82 PPRPPSAKAKG
+82 R
-93 PNGTAG
+93 
-99 VCTSIPSSSHSS
+99 SS
-111 SSTTT
+111 
-116 SISSRSGLG
+116 
-125 GISIVSSSAEGAGE
+125 GAGE

-156 MGTWQQQSTDSNLL
+156 MGTWQQQSTDGNLL
-170 YRMSQQLMFT
+170 YRMSQ
-180 LTPPVTNLVYITL
+180 
-193 GQPPCT
+193 
-199 VQPSPCLEIFALYSL
+199 
-214 KNQAIRCT
+214 QAIRCT

-376 AVTVPSSKTD
+376 AVTVPSAKTD

-476 EVSLSPF
+476 DVSLSPF
-483 RTSQSPSHGA
+483 RTGQSPSRGA
-493 LGVMN
+493 VCAMN
-498 NIEPK
+498 NNTEPK
-503 TEPNNRASPISP
+503 VEPSNRASPISP
-515 SPSTQQA
+515 SPSLQQA
-522 QQQQQQQTQ
+522 QQQQTQQQG
-531 LQQQQQQSQQ
+531 QQ

-546 PQQPNSLSDHQVHH
+546 SQQPNTLSDHHVHH

-568 KTITHPSF
+568 KSITHTSF
-576 ASKMHRIRRM
+576 SSKMHRMRRM

-656 RNNRDKDLIRAT
+656 RNNRDKDLIRAN
-668 STTGTPVI
+668 SNSGTPVI
-676 SSTKNGGFT
+676 SSTKNGGFA

-690 RPPLGFTTPPIDPM
+690 RPPLGFTTPPVDPM

-726 VPPFYRTLLSPADL
+726 VPPFFRTLLSPADL

-766 QQMLTAAAVAS
+766 QQMLAAAVAS
-777 HNNVHVSEAGLMSQR
+777 HNNIHMSEMGAMSHR
-792 LTIPSANQD
+792 VNASGGNQEGM
-801 PITGNSDPTPKKKPR
+801 TGPADPTPKKKPR

-829 DVADE
+829 DVADD
-834 YEDKDEDDDDN
+834 YEDKDEDDDDHIN
-845 IHHNHHHHHSSLLH
+845 HNHHPPYSSLLH
-859 NNVKMNGNCNNNSGN
+859 NTHIKMNGNYNSNNNS

-893 SPGLALR
+893 SPGITLR

-906 EDECREGTGSDS
+906 EDECREGGGSDS
-918 RGGND
+918 RGE
-923 LQGSSEL
+923 LRGSSDL
-930 RCMDSFTSED
+930 RCMDSYTSED
-940 QDHERDFENESETSD
+940 QDHERDFENESENSD
-955 SKMFYRDEL
+955 SKMYYRDEM
-964 MDVDEQQKHSR
+964 MDVEEQLKHSKS
-975 GGRGLDKEQDD
+975 GKDHNDDGRE
-986 EGGEEAHLRKEM
+986 EGHLRKEM
-998 EGKGNSSPSPH
+998 EGKGQLSPSPH
-1009 QPPIKIKEELN
+1009 QASIKIKEELN

-1027 CMSQYGLYNGGMAAA
+1027 CMSQYGLYSGGMAAA

-1066 PKFPSSQSPEGD
+1066 PKFPTSQSPDGD
-1078 PRSSPDPKICYVC
+1078 PCSSPDPKICYVC

-1153 LDPQLTPLPKDLRA
+1153 LDPQLTPLPKDFRA
-1167 ELLAKIYAGHHM
+1167 ELLAKIYAGHHHHMALEQM
-1179 GLDPIAEMGIGSA
+1179 GGMAFRG
-1192 SFGPTGLN
+1192 FGPAAALMHAAHSPT
-1200 HDARFPMSN
+1200 SN
-1209 EYPHHPLN
+1209 EYTQHPLH
-1217 QNLKNHHTN
+1217 QDLKNHHHR
-1226 GFSRGQ
+1226 GFSRGR
-1232 PDDYMV
+1232 PDDYVV
-1238 LDLSTT
+1238 LDLSTA
-1244 SSVQSSSSVHSSHES
+1244 SSIQSSGSIHSSHES

-1266 ILLDDLEEEEEGEE
+1266 ILLDDLEEEDEDEEGME
-1280 DEEEGN
+1280 DDEEGN
-1286 SEGED
+1286 SDGED
-1291 CSQRAAGRGEGRHQ
+1291 CDRGRG
-1305 DETGEIRRGR
+1305 DESGEKRGR
-1315 RGDGLESSSSPFL
+1315 GARSESPFH
-1328 LSSTGG
+1328 LSAD
-1334 SNGGSG
+1334 NGGG
-1340 GILCNICHKMYSN
+1340 VVCNICHKMYSN

-1371 CKIPGCNMVFSSV
+1371 CKVPGCNMVFSSV

-1397 KNMPFSTILD
+1397 KNGPFATLID

>member
-1 MKSKAAQRVRDTNTE
+1 
-16 REKEREKE
+16 
-24 REREKSRRQG
+24 
-34 EPDSW
+34 
-39 WLTPT
+39 
-44 PHLHFAGTGT
+44 
-54 ELMSKEAELDVRG
+54 MSKEAELDVRG
-67 SEYDTV
+67 SECDTV
-73 PPEPSTDQE
+73 PPEPSRDPE
-82 PPRPPSAKAKG
+82 PPRPPPAKANG
-93 PNGTAG
+93 PTGTAG
-99 VCTSIPSSSHSS
+99 VCTSITSSSHSS
-111 SSTTT
+111 SS
-116 SISSRSGLG
+116 SSSSSSRRRRRSGLG

-170 YRMSQQLMFT
+170 YRMSQ
-180 LTPPVTNLVYITL
+180 
-193 GQPPCT
+193 
-199 VQPSPCLEIFALYSL
+199 
-214 KNQAIRCT
+214 QAIRCT

-327 ILQDAAGK
+327 ILQDTAGK

-461 PSLPNQVEQVETSES
+461 PSLPNQGEHVETSES

-483 RTSQSPSHGA
+483 RTGPSPSRGA
-493 LGVMN
+493 LGAIN
-498 NIEPK
+498 NNTEPK
-503 TEPNNRASPISP
+503 IEPNNRASPISP
-515 SPSTQQA
+515 TPSTQQA
-522 QQQQQQQTQ
+522 QQQQQQTQ
-531 LQQQQQQSQQ
+531 LQQQQQQGQQ

-560 HFVKEEQS
+560 HFVKDEQT
-568 KTITHPSF
+568 KTITHASF
-576 ASKMHRIRRM
+576 SSKMHRMRRM
-586 GSTSRKGRVCCN
+586 GATSRKGRVCCN

-656 RNNRDKDLIRAT
+656 RNNRDKDLIRAH

-676 SSTKNGGFT
+676 SSTKNCGFT

-752 LPTTTNSTT
+752 MPTTTNSTT

-766 QQMLTAAAVAS
+766 QHILAAAAVAS
-777 HNNVHVSEAGLMSQR
+777 HNNVHMSETGPMSHR
-792 LTIPSANQD
+792 LPTPSANQD
-801 PITGNSDPTPKKKPR
+801 LTTGSSDPTPKKKPR

-834 YEDKDEDDDDN
+834 YDDKDDDDDDA
-845 IHHNHHHHHSSLLH
+845 IHHNHHHHQSSLLH
-859 NNVKMNGNCNNNSGN
+859 NNVKINGNCNGNNNSGS

-906 EDECREGTGSDS
+906 EDECREGTGSES
-918 RGGND
+918 RGGA
-923 LQGSSEL
+923 SEL

-975 GGRGLDKEQDD
+975 GGRGLDRDQDN
-986 EGGEEAHLRKEM
+986 EGCEEAHLRKEM
-998 EGKGNSSPSPH
+998 EGKGHSSPSPH
-1009 QPPIKIKEELN
+1009 QLPIKIKEELN

-1027 CMSQYGLYNGGMAAA
+1027 CMGQYGLYNGGMAAA

-1051 LHESFISSMGYGASP
+1051 LHESFISSMAYGASP

-1078 PRSSPDPKICYVC
+1078 PCSSPDPKICYVC
-1091 KKSFKSSYSMKLHYK
+1091 KKTFKSSYSMKLHYK

-1167 ELLAKIYAGHHM
+1167 EFLAKIYAGHHM
-1179 GLDPIAEMGIGSA
+1179 GLDPMAGMGIGGA
-1192 SFGPTGLN
+1192 SFGLTGLN
-1200 HDARFPMSN
+1200 HNAHSPMSN
-1209 EYPHHPLN
+1209 DYPHHLLN
-1217 QNLKNHHTN
+1217 QDLKNHHTN

-1244 SSVQSSSSVHSSHES
+1244 SSVQSGSSVHSSHES
-1259 DEGSDEG
+1259 DEGSDVG
-1266 ILLDDLEEEEEGEE
+1266 ILLDDLEEEGEE

-1291 CSQRAAGRGEGRHQ
+1291 YSQRAEGRAEGGHR
-1305 DETGEIRRGR
+1305 DETGELK
-1315 RGDGLESSSSPFL
+1315 DGEGLDPSSSPFL
-1328 LSSTGG
+1328 LSSTRG
-1334 SNGGSG
+1334 SNGSSG

-1397 KNMPFSTILD
+1397 KNMPFSTIID

>member
-1 MKSKAAQRVRDTNTE
+1 
-16 REKEREKE
+16 
-24 REREKSRRQG
+24 
-34 EPDSW
+34 
-39 WLTPT
+39 
-44 PHLHFAGTGT
+44 
-54 ELMSKEAELDVRG
+54 MSKEAELDVRS
-67 SEYDTV
+67 SECDPV
-73 PPEPSTDQE
+73 PAEPSRDPE
-82 PPRPPSAKAKG
+82 SPRPPPPPPPPAQVNQPTG
-93 PNGTAG
+93 G
-99 VCTSIPSSSHSS
+99 VSIPSSSRTHRSLSS
-111 SSTTT
+111 S
-116 SISSRSGLG
+116 G
-125 GISIVSSSAEGAGE
+125 GGGGGGVGGQGGVSIVSSAEGAG

-170 YRMSQQLMFT
+170 YRMSQ
-180 LTPPVTNLVYITL
+180 
-193 GQPPCT
+193 
-199 VQPSPCLEIFALYSL
+199 
-214 KNQAIRCT
+214 QAIRCT

-461 PSLPNQVEQVETSES
+461 PSLPNQGEQVETSES

-483 RTSQSPSHGA
+483 RTGQSPSRGV
-493 LGVMN
+493 LGPIN
-498 NIEPK
+498 STEPK
-503 TEPNNRASPISP
+503 TEPNNCASPISP
-515 SPSTQQA
+515 TPSTQQA
-522 QQQQQQQTQ
+522 QQQSS
-531 LQQQQQQSQQ
+531 LQQQQQPQQGQQQTQRESQQ
-541 QSQNQ
+541 H
-546 PQQPNSLSDHQVHH
+546 NSLGDHQVHH
-560 HFVKEEQS
+560 HFIKDEPS
-568 KTITHPSF
+568 KSISHPSF
-576 ASKMHRIRRM
+576 SSKMHRIRRM
-586 GSTSRKGRVCCN
+586 GATSRKGRVCCN
-598 SCGKTFYDKGTLKI
+598 ACGKTFYDKGTLKI

-656 RNNRDKDLIRAT
+656 RNNRDKDLIRAN

-676 SSTKNGGFT
+676 SSSKNGSFT

-690 RPPLGFTTPPIDPM
+690 RPPLGFTTPPVDPM

-726 VPPFYRTLLSPADL
+726 VPPFYRTLVSPADL

-752 LPTTTNSTT
+752 IPTTTNSTT

-766 QQMLTAAAVAS
+766 QQILAAVVS
-777 HNNVHVSEAGLMSQR
+777 HNNVHVSEASPMSHR
-792 LTIPSANQD
+792 LCTGGSQD
-801 PITGNSDPTPKKKPR
+801 LTTSCDPTPKKKPR

-829 DVADE
+829 DVADDF
-834 YEDKDEDDDDN
+834 EDKDEDDDDT
-845 IHHNHHHHHSSLLH
+845 IHHNHQASLLH
-859 NNVKMNGNCNNNSGN
+859 NNIKINGNCNSNNNGAS
-874 GTGNH
+874 GTGHH

-918 RGGND
+918 RGGT
-923 LQGSSEL
+923 SEL

-955 SKMFYRDEL
+955 SKMFYRDDL
-964 MDVDEQQKHSR
+964 MDGEEHQKHGR
-975 GGRGLDKEQDD
+975 GGRGLDKEHENEAHDD
-986 EGGEEAHLRKEM
+986 EHLRKDI
-998 EGKGNSSPSPH
+998 EGNGHSSPSPH
-1009 QPPIKIKEELN
+1009 GPPIKIKEELN

-1066 PKFPSSQSPEGD
+1066 PKFPTSQSPEGD
-1078 PRSSPDPKICYVC
+1078 PCSSPDPKICYVC

-1167 ELLAKIYAGHHM
+1167 EFLAKLYAGHHM
-1179 GLDPIAEMGIGSA
+1179 GLDPMARMGFRGA
-1192 SFGPTGLN
+1192 ALGLPGLTHN
-1200 HDARFPMSN
+1200 PLSHMSN
-1209 EYPHHPLN
+1209 EYPRHPFNHDLR
-1217 QNLKNHHTN
+1217 NHHTN
-1226 GFSRGQ
+1226 GLFRGQ
-1232 PDDYMV
+1232 PDNYMV

-1244 SSVQSSSSVHSSHES
+1244 SSVQSSSSIHSSHES
-1259 DEGSDEG
+1259 EDGSDEG
-1266 ILLDDLEEEEEGEE
+1266 ILLDDLEE

-1291 CSQRAAGRGEGRHQ
+1291 LSRRAEGGHQ
-1305 DETGEIRRGR
+1305 DETGELKG
-1315 RGDGLESSSSPFL
+1315 GQDEGLDSSSSPFL

-1334 SNGGSG
+1334 SNGSSG
-1340 GILCNICHKMYSN
+1340 GILCNICHKVYSN

>member
-1 MKSKAAQRVRDTNTE
+1 MQHAT
-16 REKEREKE
+16 
-24 REREKSRRQG
+24 
-34 EPDSW
+34 
-39 WLTPT
+39 
-44 PHLHFAGTGT
+44 
-54 ELMSKEAELDVRG
+54 MSKEAELDVRG
-67 SEYDTV
+67 AQEPCSD
-73 PPEPSTDQE
+73 PETPRRRTPSPSPSPPSTTHDHGGDERQ
-82 PPRPPSAKAKG
+82 PSGRGGA
-93 PNGTAG
+93 AG
-99 VCTSIPSSSHSS
+99 GVVG
-111 SSTTT
+111 
-116 SISSRSGLG
+116 RR
-125 GISIVSSSAEGAGE
+125 GAGGAGG

-156 MGTWQQQSTDSNLL
+156 MGTWQQQTTDSNLL
-170 YRMSQQLMFT
+170 YRMSQ
-180 LTPPVTNLVYITL
+180 
-193 GQPPCT
+193 
-199 VQPSPCLEIFALYSL
+199 
-214 KNQAIRCT
+214 QAIRCT

-232 PGKIHLRTCDQCKH
+232 PGKIHLRTCDHCKH

-327 ILQDAAGK
+327 ILQDTAGK

-406 HLENSS
+406 HIENSS

-476 EVSLSPF
+476 DVSMSPF
-483 RTSQSPSHGA
+483 RTSQSPSRGT
-493 LGVMN
+493 LGGMN
-498 NIEPK
+498 NTEPK
-503 TEPNNRASPISP
+503 TEPSNRASPVSP
-515 SPSTQQA
+515 SPSLQQA
-522 QQQQQQQTQ
+522 
-531 LQQQQQQSQQ
+531 QQQQSQQ
-541 QSQNQ
+541 QQQQGQQQSQSQ
-546 PQQPNSLSDHQVHH
+546 SQQSNTMSDHQIHL

-568 KTITHPSF
+568 KSITHASF
-576 ASKMHRIRRM
+576 SSKMHRMRRM

-656 RNNRDKDLIRAT
+656 RNNRDKDLIRVN
-668 STTGTPVI
+668 SNSGTPVI

-704 LQSPLQSPLVFPS
+704 LQSPLQSTLVFPS

-747 PTSPI
+747 PISPI

-766 QQMLTAAAVAS
+766 QQILAAVAS
-777 HNNVHVSEAGLMSQR
+777 HNNVHVSEMGAMSHS
-792 LTIPSANQD
+792 LNTIGGHHEPG
-801 PITGNSDPTPKKKPR
+801 TGVGADPTPKKKPR

-834 YEDKDEDDDDN
+834 YEDKDEDDDDHIN
-845 IHHNHHHHHSSLLH
+845 HNHHHYHHSSLLH
-859 NNVKMNGNCNNNSGN
+859 NNIKMNGNYNSNNNSGS

-893 SPGLALR
+893 SPGMTLR

-906 EDECREGTGSDS
+906 EDECREGAGSDG
-918 RGGND
+918 RGELRGSND
-923 LQGSSEL
+923 L
-930 RCMDSFTSED
+930 RCMDSYTSED

-955 SKMFYRDEL
+955 SKMYYRDEM
-964 MDVDEQQKHSR
+964 MDVEEQQKHPK
-975 GGRGLDKEQDD
+975 GGKDQRDNSIE
-986 EGGEEAHLRKEM
+986 EGHLRKDI
-998 EGKGNSSPSPH
+998 EGKGQLSPSPH
-1009 QPPIKIKEELN
+1009 QASTKIKEELS

-1027 CMSQYGLYNGGMAAA
+1027 CMSQYGLYNGGMA

-1066 PKFPSSQSPEGD
+1066 PKFPTSQSPDGD
-1078 PRSSPDPKICYVC
+1078 PCSSPDPKICYVC
-1091 KKSFKSSYSMKLHYK
+1091 KKTFKSSYSMKLHYK

-1153 LDPQLTPLPKDLRA
+1153 LDPQLTPLPKDFRA
-1167 ELLAKIYAGHHM
+1167 ELLAKIYAGHHHM
-1179 GLDPIAEMGIGSA
+1179 ALDPTGGMAFRGLGPAALIHGAHSPMGNIDFSQR
-1192 SFGPTGLN
+1192 LL
-1200 HDARFPMSN
+1200 H
-1209 EYPHHPLN
+1209 PH
-1217 QNLKNHHTN
+1217 LKNHHAN

-1232 PDDYMV
+1232 PDDYVV

-1244 SSVQSSSSVHSSHES
+1244 SSGSVHSSHES

-1266 ILLDDLEEEEEGEE
+1266 VLLDDLEEEEEEGLEE
-1280 DEEEGN
+1280 EGLEEEGN
-1286 SEGED
+1286 SEGEEL
-1291 CSQRAAGRGEGRHQ
+1291 GR
-1305 DETGEIRRGR
+1305 ETVETTSEC
-1315 RGDGLESSSSPFL
+1315 LASPFR

-1334 SNGGSG
+1334 SNNDGGG
-1340 GILCNICHKMYSN
+1340 VLCSICHKVYSN

-1371 CKIPGCNMVFSSV
+1371 CKIPGCNMAFSSL

-1397 KNMPFSTILD
+1397 KNAPFSALTPQSPPLFPPLAPPPVCTQPCP

>member
-1 MKSKAAQRVRDTNTE
+1 M
-16 REKEREKE
+16 
-24 REREKSRRQG
+24 G
-34 EPDSW
+34 
-39 WLTPT
+39 
-44 PHLHFAGTGT
+44 
-54 ELMSKEAELDVRG
+54 
-67 SEYDTV
+67 
-73 PPEPSTDQE
+73 
-82 PPRPPSAKAKG
+82 
-93 PNGTAG
+93 
-99 VCTSIPSSSHSS
+99 IPS
-111 SSTTT
+111 
-116 SISSRSGLG
+116 RLG
-125 GISIVSSSAEGAGE
+125 GD
-139 SSMQFSTRPPS
+139 R
-150 AEQPGF
+150 
-156 MGTWQQQSTDSNLL
+156 
-170 YRMSQQLMFT
+170 
-180 LTPPVTNLVYITL
+180 
-193 GQPPCT
+193 
-199 VQPSPCLEIFALYSL
+199 
-214 KNQAIRCT
+214 
-222 LVNCTCECFQ
+222 
-232 PGKIHLRTCDQCKH
+232 IHCK
-246 GWVAHALDK
+246 
-255 LSTQHLYHP
+255 
-264 TQVEIVQ
+264 
-271 SNVVFDISSLML
+271 
-283 YGTQAV
+283 
-289 PVRLKILLDRL
+289 
-300 FSVLKQEEVLHILH
+300 
-314 GLGWTLRDYVRGY
+314 
-327 ILQDAAGK
+327 DAAGK

-450 PMEQSALRLRE
+450 PMEQSGLRLRE
-461 PSLPNQVEQVETSES
+461 PSLPNQGEQVETSES

-483 RTSQSPSHGA
+483 RTGQSPSRGA
-493 LGVMN
+493 LGGINN

-515 SPSTQQA
+515 TPSTQQA

-531 LQQQQQQSQQ
+531 LQQQQQQGQQ

-546 PQQPNSLSDHQVHH
+546 PQQTNSLSDHQVHH
-560 HFVKEEQS
+560 HFVKDEHS
-568 KTITHPSF
+568 KTITHASF
-576 ASKMHRIRRM
+576 SSKMHRMRRM

-656 RNNRDKDLIRAT
+656 RNNRDKDLIRAN
-668 STTGTPVI
+668 STPGTPVI

-690 RPPLGFTTPPIDPM
+690 RPPLGFTTPPVDPM
-704 LQSPLQSPLVFPS
+704 LQSPLQSPLVFPT

-766 QQMLTAAAVAS
+766 HIMAAAAVAS
-777 HNNVHVSEAGLMSQR
+777 HNNVHMSEAGHMPNR
-792 LTIPSANQD
+792 LHTHSANHD
-801 PITGNSDPTPKKKPR
+801 LSTGSIDPTPKKKPR

-834 YEDKDEDDDDN
+834 YEDKDDDDDDN
-845 IHHNHHHHHSSLLH
+845 LHHNHHHHKSSLLH
-859 NNVKMNGNCNNNSGN
+859 NNIKMNGNCNSNNNSGN
-874 GTGNH
+874 GNGNH

-923 LQGSSEL
+923 LQGSGEL

-964 MDVDEQQKHSR
+964 IDVEEQQKHMR
-975 GGRGLDKEQDD
+975 GGRGLVKEHDD
-986 EGGEEAHLRKEM
+986 ENGEESHLRKEM
-998 EGKGNSSPSPH
+998 EGKCHSSPSPH

-1027 CMSQYGLYNGGMAAA
+1027 CMGQYGLYNGGMAAA

-1051 LHESFISSMGYGASP
+1051 LHESFISSMSYGASP

-1078 PRSSPDPKICYVC
+1078 PCSSPDPKICYVC

-1130 RDRHSSNINLHR
+1130 RDRPLWSWQVLFGAPTLGLEDSECCHMLDLAGASSKCAEQRDSNH
-1142 KLLTKELDDIV
+1142 E
-1153 LDPQLTPLPKDLRA
+1153 LRA
-1167 ELLAKIYAGHHM
+1167 LAEGARM
-1179 GLDPIAEMGIGSA
+1179 G
-1192 SFGPTGLN
+1192 
-1200 HDARFPMSN
+1200 
-1209 EYPHHPLN
+1209 
-1217 QNLKNHHTN
+1217 
-1226 GFSRGQ
+1226 
-1232 PDDYMV
+1232 
-1238 LDLSTT
+1238 
-1244 SSVQSSSSVHSSHES
+1244 
-1259 DEGSDEG
+1259 
-1266 ILLDDLEEEEEGEE
+1266 
-1280 DEEEGN
+1280 
-1286 SEGED
+1286 
-1291 CSQRAAGRGEGRHQ
+1291 CSQE
-1305 DETGEIRRGR
+1305 
-1315 RGDGLESSSSPFL
+1315 
-1328 LSSTGG
+1328 
-1334 SNGGSG
+1334 
-1340 GILCNICHKMYSN
+1340 
-1353 KGTLRVH
+1353 
-1360 YKTVHLREMHK
+1360 
-1371 CKIPGCNMVFSSV
+1371 
-1384 RSRNRHSQ
+1384 
-1392 NPNLH
+1392 
-1397 KNMPFSTILD
+1397 

>member
-1 MKSKAAQRVRDTNTE
+1 
-16 REKEREKE
+16 
-24 REREKSRRQG
+24 
-34 EPDSW
+34 
-39 WLTPT
+39 
-44 PHLHFAGTGT
+44 
-54 ELMSKEAELDVRG
+54 MSGEAELDVRG
-67 SEYDTV
+67 GVVSRER
-73 PPEPSTDQE
+73 EQE
-82 PPRPPSAKAKG
+82 PERARQS
-93 PNGTAG
+93 TARA
-99 VCTSIPSSSHSS
+99 SS
-111 SSTTT
+111 SSG
-116 SISSRSGLG
+116 SSGSSGG
-125 GISIVSSSAEGAGE
+125 GAGE
-139 SSMQFSTRPPS
+139 SSMQFSTRPAS
-150 AEQPGF
+150 VEPGF

-170 YRMSQQLMFT
+170 FRMSQ
-180 LTPPVTNLVYITL
+180 
-193 GQPPCT
+193 
-199 VQPSPCLEIFALYSL
+199 
-214 KNQAIRCT
+214 QAIRCT

-335 VLDRWTIMSRE
+335 VLDRWSIMSRE

-376 AVTVPSSKTD
+376 AVTVPSAKTD

-450 PMEQSALRLRE
+450 ALEQASMRLRE
-461 PSLPNQVEQVETSES
+461 PSLPNQTEQVDTSES

-483 RTSQSPSHGA
+483 RSGQSPNRGN
-493 LGVMN
+493 LGQLPN

-503 TEPNNRASPISP
+503 TEPNNASPISP
-515 SPSTQQA
+515 TPSTHQQQPQTP
-522 QQQQQQQTQ
+522 QQQQQQQQ
-531 LQQQQQQSQQ
+531 HQQQQQQQQSQHQ
-541 QSQNQ
+541 QL
-546 PQQPNSLSDHQVHH
+546 PQGNSMSDHH
-560 HFVKEEQS
+560 HFVKNDQS
-568 KTITHPSF
+568 KSITHSSF
-576 ASKMHRIRRM
+576 SSKMHRMRRM

-598 SCGKTFYDKGTLKI
+598 ACGKTFYDKGTLKI

-656 RNNRDKDLIRAT
+656 RNNRDKDLIR
-668 STTGTPVI
+668 SNSGPGTPVI
-676 SSTKNGGFT
+676 SSTKSGFT

-690 RPPLGFTTPPIDPM
+690 RPPLGFATPPPLDNM

-752 LPTTTNSTT
+752 LPTTTNSTS
-761 LMDQQ
+761 LMEQQ
-766 QQMLTAAAVAS
+766 QHLLATSSHNSHNSHMSEITSQMAHRLPTPSAQESATSASTAA
-777 HNNVHVSEAGLMSQR
+777 
-792 LTIPSANQD
+792 TD
-801 PITGNSDPTPKKKPR
+801 PAPKKKPR

-834 YEDKDEDDDDN
+834 YDDKDEDDDDSC
-845 IHHNHHHHHSSLLH
+845 HHHHHHHQHHHHHHAGAHLH
-859 NNVKMNGNCNNNSGN
+859 NNINGNCNNNNNSGS
-874 GTGNH
+874 GHH
-879 SGGSGQQS
+879 SGDSGHQS

-893 SPGLALR
+893 SPSLALR
-900 GMMRQS
+900 GMLRSDRDGCQ
-906 EDECREGTGSDS
+906 RGTG
-918 RGGND
+918 GGSGGGGD
-923 LQGSSEL
+923 GGEL
-930 RCMDSFTSED
+930 RCMDSYTSED
-940 QDHERDFENESETSD
+940 QDHERDFENESETSE
-955 SKMFYRDEL
+955 SKMFYRDEM
-964 MDVDEQQKHSR
+964 MDTDDHR
-975 GGRGLDKEQDD
+975 GGSTGGNGEGSLHKEQHD
-986 EGGEEAHLRKEM
+986 ERDHGEEEEGQLRKDM
-998 EGKGNSSPSPH
+998 EEKSRSSPSPH
-1009 QPPIKIKEELN
+1009 QPVIKIKEELN

-1027 CMSQYGLYNGGMAAA
+1027 CMSQYGLYNGNMAAA

-1051 LHESFISSMGYGASP
+1051 LHESFISSMAYGSSP
-1066 PKFPSSQSPEGD
+1066 PKFSSHSPDGD
-1078 PRSSPDPKICYVC
+1078 LCSSPDPKICYVC
-1091 KKSFKSSYSMKLHYK
+1091 KKSFKSSYSVKLHYK

-1153 LDPQLTPLPKDLRA
+1153 LDPQLIPMPKDLRA
-1167 ELLAKIYAGHHM
+1167 EFLAKIYGGGGVHRHLGLEALGGGAGGLLHRGLM
-1179 GLDPIAEMGIGSA
+1179 GRDDDAGSPA
-1192 SFGPTGLN
+1192 GTEYSNSNGGYYRGP
-1200 HDARFPMSN
+1200 S
-1209 EYPHHPLN
+1209 
-1217 QNLKNHHTN
+1217 
-1226 GFSRGQ
+1226 
-1232 PDDYMV
+1232 DDYMV

-1244 SSVQSSSSVHSSHES
+1244 SSVQSSGSVHSSRES

-1266 ILLDDLEEEEEGEE
+1266 ILLDDLEGAS
-1280 DEEEGN
+1280 D
-1286 SEGED
+1286 GED
-1291 CSQRAAGRGEGRHQ
+1291 CSPNAEAQGQAGTRRDGSDGAGGGGGGGEGGRGGGRVEVEGPLSS
-1305 DETGEIRRGR
+1305 DP
-1315 RGDGLESSSSPFL
+1315 SSSPSL
-1328 LSSTGG
+1328 LASS
-1334 SNGGSG
+1334 GGSG
-1340 GILCNICHKMYSN
+1340 GGGGGILCTICHKMYSN

-1371 CKIPGCNMVFSSV
+1371 CKVPGCNMMFSSV

-1397 KNMPFSTILD
+1397 KNAPFATMID